1 MKTLLFNKNPII
13 SKLVRMSAQKMEYE
27 FEERLNYA
35 SDIDGYDVIIV
46 DDGISADLKVLQG
59 KCKKLIYI
67 SSGASANEESRQVLH
82 KPFLPTDLIALMR
95 IDETA
100 AVQSD
105 KDKGANAEKT
115 APTSENVS
123 ANADE
128 NASADEEDIDLDSL
142 SFDNKL
148 LEPESASEPALAEAQ
163 NESANAA
170 NDEAAPKSASDD
182 NAQDNN
188 IYLQD
193 ITGENAEN
201 AGDEKESVATT
212 AQNSASDEPSTD
224 ENAQSTEPEK
234 PKDELEITPVDF
246 KAGDFDF
253 NSIAPSGE
261 TALNSD
267 IADEILA
274 NIQSQEPANT
284 SEPADES
291 ALNAS
296 QNDESAASE
305 DAPLEFDAQDLADI
319 TQGLGVD
326 EQGAA
331 NPALNEDSQSESA
344 ANPQNDENNAT
355 DFPQQ
360 GTLSDDEL
368 AKASFLQ
375 PLNEPF
381 QSEPAS
387 ASDEPADENLAP
399 NLSETADESLTL
411 NSNEQA
417 DESLTL
423 NSNEQ
428 ADENLTL
435 NSSETKGE
443 NLADEDLSQIL
454 NDEQATDIQAKSTS
468 SEQDLSDES
477 LSQENVEFASEN
489 LSDDNAE
496 NAPETLES
504 TQNTENPQAEQD
516 TAQETP
522 SDELAMQE
530 NAEFASENLSDDENA
545 EILGENLD
553 ENAQTQSPAL
563 DETSAEIQ
571 AQIKDISALENE
583 ANAPLDEP
591 QSAKSVMNLDEGTQ
605 GAENALEMAQ
615 ETLESTQNT
624 ENPQAEQDT
633 AQETP
638 SDELATQE
646 NAEFAS
652 ENSLETTQKA
662 EFSSENAPDIM
673 QNAELI
679 NENAPE
685 TAQNAEFASQTA
697 EQENEPLS
705 QEPAF
710 SVEEKQEKMMS
721 FDDLPENAKFL
732 GQKNNDFIDPDD
744 IKPVLLDEMPMQQ
757 STQDIVKGQLAD
769 LNAMDE
775 ELNSPNAQNSPSS
788 EDDALTN
795 SLNADNEN
803 LLDNLNTEQN
813 ATLAPSE
820 QNESILASENLAQT
834 QVSLD
839 ESLAQTP
846 SEIKFD
852 ESFAPSDELTTQEN
866 AEFASETQT
875 AQSDENLAQMQS
887 DENFAQ
893 ANDENLAQT
902 PQINAPSNEN
912 ALNADLTDD
921 LQGLSEEELQR
932 ALGEIPAQ
940 ESTSQAQTKASQASQ
955 NASAQNGENSS
966 PSELMDEL
974 SRGISGAITSSIKD
988 DALKAALKG
997 MNMHIDI
1004 NIKFDEDKA

>member
-95 IDETA
+95 IDEATA
-100 AVQSD
+100 TQAD
-105 KDKGANAEKT
+105 KDKGTNAEKD
-115 APTSENVS
+115 ALKSENAS

-163 NESANAA
+163 SESANAA
-170 NDEAAPKSASDD
+170 NDEAAPESTSDD

-201 AGDEKESVATT
+201 AGDEKESTATT

-224 ENAQSTEPEK
+224 ENAQSAEPEK

-331 NPALNEDSQSESA
+331 NSALNEDSQSESA
-344 ANPQNDENNAT
+344 VNPQNDKNNAT

-399 NLSETADESLTL
+399 NSSEQIDENLTL
-411 NSNEQA
+411 NSNEQT
-417 DESLTL
+417 S
-423 NSNEQ
+423 
-428 ADENLTL
+428 ENLTL

-477 LSQENVEFASEN
+477 LPQENV
-489 LSDDNAE
+489 
-496 NAPETLES
+496 
-504 TQNTENPQAEQD
+504 
-516 TAQETP
+516 
-522 SDELAMQE
+522 
-530 NAEFASENLSDDENA
+530 EFASENLSDDENA

-591 QSAKSVMNLDEGTQ
+591 QSAKSVMNLDEGSQ

-615 ETLESTQNT
+615 ETLESTQNA

-638 SDELATQE
+638 SDEFATQE
-646 NAEFAS
+646 NAEFTS
-652 ENSLETTQKA
+652 ENLLETTQNA
-662 EFSSENAPDIM
+662 EFS
-673 QNAELI
+673 
-679 NENAPE
+679 NENSPD

-697 EQENEPLS
+697 EQENEPLP

-710 SVEEKQEKMMS
+710 SVEEKQEKTMS

-788 EDDALTN
+788 EDDTLTN
-795 SLNADNEN
+795 SLSADNEN
-803 LLDNLNTEQN
+803 LLENLNTEQN

-852 ESFAPSDELTTQEN
+852 ESFAPSDELTRQEN
-866 AEFASETQT
+866 AEFASENSLQT

-893 ANDENLAQT
+893 ANDENLAQA
-902 PQINAPSNEN
+902 PQINAPSSEN

-940 ESTSQAQTKASQASQ
+940 ESQAQTKASQTSQ
-955 NASAQNGENSS
+955 NTSAQNGENSS

>member
-95 IDETA
+95 IDEA
-100 AVQSD
+100 AAAQAD
-105 KDKGANAEKT
+105 KDKGANAEKD
-115 APTSENVS
+115 ALKSENVS

-148 LEPESASEPALAEAQ
+148 LEPESASEPALAETQ

-170 NDEAAPKSASDD
+170 NDEAAPESASDD

-201 AGDEKESVATT
+201 AGDKKESTATT

-224 ENAQSTEPEK
+224 ENAQNTEPEK

-284 SEPADES
+284 SEPAGES

-296 QNDESAASE
+296 QNDESVASE

-326 EQGAA
+326 EQGAE
-331 NPALNEDSQSESA
+331 NSALNEDSQSESA
-344 ANPQNDENNAT
+344 ANPQNDENNVM

-387 ASDEPADENLAP
+387 TSDEPADENLAP

-411 NSNEQA
+411 NSNEQT
-417 DESLTL
+417 S
-423 NSNEQ
+423 
-428 ADENLTL
+428 ENLTL

-454 NDEQATDIQAKSTS
+454 NDEQATDIQTKSTS
-468 SEQDLSDES
+468 SEQDLSDEP
-477 LSQENVEFASEN
+477 LPQE
-489 LSDDNAE
+489 NAE

-504 TQNTENPQAEQD
+504 TQNAENPQAEQD

-522 SDELAMQE
+522 SDELARQE
-530 NAEFASENLSDDENA
+530 NAEFA
-545 EILGENLD
+545 G
-553 ENAQTQSPAL
+553 
-563 DETSAEIQ
+563 
-571 AQIKDISALENE
+571 
-583 ANAPLDEP
+583 
-591 QSAKSVMNLDEGTQ
+591 
-605 GAENALEMAQ
+605 
-615 ETLESTQNT
+615 
-624 ENPQAEQDT
+624 
-633 AQETP
+633 
-638 SDELATQE
+638 
-646 NAEFAS
+646 

-662 EFSSENAPDIM
+662 KFSSENSPDIM
-673 QNAELI
+673 QNAELTD
-679 NENAPE
+679 ENSLE
-685 TAQNAEFASQTA
+685 MAQNAEFASQTA
-697 EQENEPLS
+697 EQENEPLP

-710 SVEEKQEKMMS
+710 SVEEKQEKTMS

-803 LLDNLNTEQN
+803 LLENLNTEQN

-852 ESFAPSDELTTQEN
+852 ESLAPSDEFTMQEN
-866 AEFASETQT
+866 AEFASENAPQT
-875 AQSDENLAQMQS
+875 AHSDENLAQNMAAQMQS

-893 ANDENLAQT
+893 ASDENLAQT

-940 ESTSQAQTKASQASQ
+940 ESTSQAQTNANKASQ
-955 NASAQNGENSS
+955 NASATNDENSS

>member
-95 IDETA
+95 IDEATA
-100 AVQSD
+100 AQAD
-105 KDKGANAEKT
+105 KDKGANAEKD
-115 APTSENVS
+115 ALKSENVS

-170 NDEAAPKSASDD
+170 NDEAAPESTSDD

-201 AGDEKESVATT
+201 ADDEKESATTT

-224 ENAQSTEPEK
+224 ENAQNTEPEK

-296 QNDESAASE
+296 QNDENSASE

-326 EQGAA
+326 EQGAV
-331 NPALNEDSQSESA
+331 NSALNEDSQSESV

-387 ASDEPADENLAP
+387 TSDEPADENLAP
-399 NLSETADESLTL
+399 NSSEQIDE
-411 NSNEQA
+411 N
-417 DESLTL
+417 LTL

-428 ADENLTL
+428 ADENLIL

-454 NDEQATDIQAKSTS
+454 NDEQATDFQAKSTS
-468 SEQDLSDES
+468 SKQDLSDES
-477 LSQENVEFASEN
+477 LPQENAEFTSEN
-489 LSDDNAE
+489 SLK
-496 NAPETLES
+496 T
-504 TQNTENPQAEQD
+504 TQ
-516 TAQETP
+516 
-522 SDELAMQE
+522 
-530 NAEFASENLSDDENA
+530 NAEFASENLSADENA

-553 ENAQTQSPAL
+553 ESVQMQSPAL

-591 QSAKSVMNLDEGTQ
+591 QSAESAMNLDEGAQ
-605 GAENALEMAQ
+605 GAENALEMAL
-615 ETLESTQNT
+615 ETLESTQNA

-633 AQETP
+633 AQEMP
-638 SDELATQE
+638 NDELAMQE

-662 EFSSENAPDIM
+662 EFSNENSPDIM
-673 QNAELI
+673 QNTELTDK
-679 NENAPE
+679 NSLEM
-685 TAQNAEFASQTA
+685 AQNAEFASQTA
-697 EQENEPLS
+697 EQENEPLP

-710 SVEEKQEKMMS
+710 SVEEKQEKTMS

-788 EDDALTN
+788 EDDTLTN
-795 SLNADNEN
+795 SQNADNEN
-803 LLDNLNTEQN
+803 LLENLNTEQN

-834 QVSLD
+834 
-839 ESLAQTP
+839 P

-852 ESFAPSDELTTQEN
+852 ESFAPSDDFAGQEN
-866 AEFASETQT
+866 AEFASENSPQT
-875 AQSDENLAQMQS
+875 AQSDENLVQMQS

-902 PQINAPSNEN
+902 PQINAPSSEN

-940 ESTSQAQTKASQASQ
+940 TSQAQTNTNKASQ
-955 NASAQNGENSS
+955 NASATNDENSS

>member
-1 MKTLLFNKNPII
+1 M
-13 SKLVRMSAQKMEYE
+13 
-27 FEERLNYA
+27 
-35 SDIDGYDVIIV
+35 
-46 DDGISADLKVLQG
+46 
-59 KCKKLIYI
+59 
-67 SSGASANEESRQVLH
+67 
-82 KPFLPTDLIALMR
+82 
-95 IDETA
+95 
-100 AVQSD
+100 
-105 KDKGANAEKT
+105 
-115 APTSENVS
+115 
-123 ANADE
+123 
-128 NASADEEDIDLDSL
+128 
-142 SFDNKL
+142 
-148 LEPESASEPALAEAQ
+148 
-163 NESANAA
+163 
-170 NDEAAPKSASDD
+170 
-182 NAQDNN
+182 
-188 IYLQD
+188 
-193 ITGENAEN
+193 
-201 AGDEKESVATT
+201 
-212 AQNSASDEPSTD
+212 
-224 ENAQSTEPEK
+224 
-234 PKDELEITPVDF
+234 
-246 KAGDFDF
+246 
-253 NSIAPSGE
+253 
-261 TALNSD
+261 
-267 IADEILA
+267 
-274 NIQSQEPANT
+274 
-284 SEPADES
+284 
-291 ALNAS
+291 
-296 QNDESAASE
+296 
-305 DAPLEFDAQDLADI
+305 
-319 TQGLGVD
+319 
-326 EQGAA
+326 
-331 NPALNEDSQSESA
+331 

-399 NLSETADESLTL
+399 NSSETADESLTL
-411 NSNEQA
+411 NSNEQT
-417 DESLTL
+417 S
-423 NSNEQ
+423 
-428 ADENLTL
+428 ENLTL

-477 LSQENVEFASEN
+477 L
-489 LSDDNAE
+489 
-496 NAPETLES
+496 P
-504 TQNTENPQAEQD
+504 
-516 TAQETP
+516 
-522 SDELAMQE
+522 QE
-530 NAEFASENLSDDENA
+530 NAEFVSENLSDDENA

-553 ENAQTQSPAL
+553 ESVQMQSPAL

-591 QSAKSVMNLDEGTQ
+591 QSAESVMNLDEGSQ

-615 ETLESTQNT
+615 ETLESTQNA
-624 ENPQAEQDT
+624 ENSQSEQDT

-638 SDELATQE
+638 SDELETQE
-646 NAEFAS
+646 NAEFTG

-662 EFSSENAPDIM
+662 EFASENSPDIM
-673 QNAELI
+673 
-679 NENAPE
+679 
-685 TAQNAEFASQTA
+685 QNAEFASQTA
-697 EQENEPLS
+697 EQENEPLP

-710 SVEEKQEKMMS
+710 SVEEKQEKTMS

-775 ELNSPNAQNSPSS
+775 EFNSPNAQNSLSS

-795 SLNADNEN
+795 SQNADNEN
-803 LLDNLNTEQN
+803 LLENLNTEQN

-852 ESFAPSDELTTQEN
+852 ESFAPSDELTRQEN

-932 ALGEIPAQ
+932 ALGETPAQ
-940 ESTSQAQTKASQASQ
+940 ESTSQAQTNANKASQ
-955 NASAQNGENSS
+955 NTSATNDENSS

>member
-35 SDIDGYDVIIV
+35 SDIDSYDVIIV

-95 IDETA
+95 IDEVA
-100 AVQSD
+100 AAQAD
-105 KDKGANAEKT
+105 KDKGANAEKN
-115 APTSENVS
+115 ALKSENIS

-148 LEPESASEPALAEAQ
+148 LEPESASEPALAETQ

-170 NDEAAPKSASDD
+170 NEAVPESTSDD

-201 AGDEKESVATT
+201 AGDEKESATT
-212 AQNSASDEPSTD
+212 TAKNSASDEPSTD
-224 ENAQSTEPEK
+224 ENAQSAEPEK

-274 NIQSQEPANT
+274 NIQSQEPADT
-284 SEPADES
+284 SEQASENLSANEPADES

-296 QNDESAASE
+296 QNDEGSASE
-305 DAPLEFDAQDLADI
+305 DTPLEFDAQDLADI

-331 NPALNEDSQSESA
+331 NSALNEDSQSESA
-344 ANPQNDENNAT
+344 ANPQNDENSAM

-387 ASDEPADENLAP
+387 TSDEPADENLAP
-399 NLSETADESLTL
+399 NSSETADESLTL
-411 NSNEQA
+411 NSNEQT
-417 DESLTL
+417 S
-423 NSNEQ
+423 
-428 ADENLTL
+428 ENLTL

-477 LSQENVEFASEN
+477 L
-489 LSDDNAE
+489 
-496 NAPETLES
+496 P
-504 TQNTENPQAEQD
+504 
-516 TAQETP
+516 
-522 SDELAMQE
+522 QE
-530 NAEFASENLSDDENA
+530 NAEFASENLSDENA

-583 ANAPLDEP
+583 TNAPLDEP
-591 QSAKSVMNLDEGTQ
+591 QSAKSVMNLDEGAQ

-615 ETLESTQNT
+615 ETLESTQNA

-638 SDELATQE
+638 SDELTTQE
-646 NAEFAS
+646 NAEFAD
-652 ENSLETTQKA
+652 ENSPQTT
-662 EFSSENAPDIM
+662 
-673 QNAELI
+673 QNAELT

-685 TAQNAEFASQTA
+685 IAQNAEFASQMA
-697 EQENEPLS
+697 EQENEPLP

-710 SVEEKQEKMMS
+710 SVEEKQEKTMS

-795 SLNADNEN
+795 SQNADNEN

-834 QVSLD
+834 
-839 ESLAQTP
+839 P

-852 ESFAPSDELTTQEN
+852 ESFAPSDELTMQEN
-866 AEFASETQT
+866 AEFASENSLQT
-875 AQSDENLAQMQS
+875 AQSNENLAQMQS
-887 DENFAQ
+887 DENLAQ

-902 PQINAPSNEN
+902 PQINAPSSE
-912 ALNADLTDD
+912 NADLTDD

-940 ESTSQAQTKASQASQ
+940 ESTSQTQTKASQTSQ

>member
-95 IDETA
+95 IDEA
-100 AVQSD
+100 AVAQAD
-105 KDKGANAEKT
+105 KDKGANAEKD
-115 APTSENVS
+115 ALKSENVS

-148 LEPESASEPALAEAQ
+148 LEPESAS
-163 NESANAA
+163 ANAA
-170 NDEAAPKSASDD
+170 NEAAPESASDD

-201 AGDEKESVATT
+201 ADDEKESTATT
-212 AQNSASDEPSTD
+212 AQNSASDEPSTN
-224 ENAQSTEPEK
+224 ENAQNAEPEK

-284 SEPADES
+284 SEPAGES

-296 QNDESAASE
+296 QNDEGSASE

-331 NPALNEDSQSESA
+331 NSALNEDSQSESA
-344 ANPQNDENNAT
+344 ANPQNDENNAM

-381 QSEPAS
+381 QSEQASENLS
-387 ASDEPADENLAP
+387 ASEPA
-399 NLSETADESLTL
+399 
-411 NSNEQA
+411 
-417 DESLTL
+417 
-423 NSNEQ
+423 
-428 ADENLTL
+428 
-435 NSSETKGE
+435 GE

-477 LSQENVEFASEN
+477 LPQENAEFTSEN

-504 TQNTENPQAEQD
+504 TQNAENSQAEQD

-522 SDELAMQE
+522 NDELATQE
-530 NAEFASENLSDDENA
+530 NAEFSSENLSDDENA

-583 ANAPLDEP
+583 ANVPLDEP
-591 QSAKSVMNLDEGTQ
+591 QSAESVMNLDEGAQ

-615 ETLESTQNT
+615 EMLESTQNA
-624 ENPQAEQDT
+624 ENSQAEQDT

-638 SDELATQE
+638 NDELATQE

-652 ENSLETTQKA
+652 
-662 EFSSENAPDIM
+662 
-673 QNAELI
+673 
-679 NENAPE
+679 ENAPE

-697 EQENEPLS
+697 EQENEPLP

-710 SVEEKQEKMMS
+710 SVEEKQEKTMS

-788 EDDALTN
+788 EDDALTK

-813 ATLAPSE
+813 ATLAPSA
-820 QNESILASENLAQT
+820 QNESILASEN
-834 QVSLD
+834 
-839 ESLAQTP
+839 LAQTP

-866 AEFASETQT
+866 AEFASENSLQT
-875 AQSDENLAQMQS
+875 AQS

-893 ANDENLAQT
+893 ANDENLVQT
-902 PQINAPSNEN
+902 LQINAPSSEN

-940 ESTSQAQTKASQASQ
+940 TSQAQTNANKASQ
-955 NASAQNGENSS
+955 NTSAQNGENSS

>member
-95 IDETA
+95 IDEA
-100 AVQSD
+100 AAAQAGN
-105 KDKGANAEKT
+105 DKGANAEKD
-115 APTSENVS
+115 ALKSENTS

-170 NDEAAPKSASDD
+170 NDEAAPESTSDD

-201 AGDEKESVATT
+201 ADDEKERTATT
-212 AQNSASDEPSTD
+212 AQNSASDESSTD
-224 ENAQSTEPEK
+224 ENAQNTEPEK

-296 QNDESAASE
+296 QNDESVASE

-387 ASDEPADENLAP
+387 TSDEPADENLAP
-399 NLSETADESLTL
+399 NLSEQADESLTLNSNETADESLTL
-411 NSNEQA
+411 NSNEQT
-417 DESLTL
+417 S
-423 NSNEQ
+423 
-428 ADENLTL
+428 ENLTL

-477 LSQENVEFASEN
+477 LPQEK
-489 LSDDNAE
+489 
-496 NAPETLES
+496 
-504 TQNTENPQAEQD
+504 
-516 TAQETP
+516 
-522 SDELAMQE
+522 
-530 NAEFASENLSDDENA
+530 AEFTSENLSDDENA

-553 ENAQTQSPAL
+553 ESVQMQSPAL

-591 QSAKSVMNLDEGTQ
+591 QSAESAMNLDEGAQ
-605 GAENALEMAQ
+605 SAENALEMAQ
-615 ETLESTQNT
+615 ETLESTQNA

-662 EFSSENAPDIM
+662 EFSSENTPETT
-673 QNAELI
+673 QNAELTD
-679 NENAPE
+679 ENAPE

-697 EQENEPLS
+697 EQENEPLP

-710 SVEEKQEKMMS
+710 SVEEKQEKTMS

-732 GQKNNDFIDPDD
+732 GQKNNDFIDLDD

-788 EDDALTN
+788 EDDTLTN
-795 SLNADNEN
+795 SLSADNEN

-820 QNESILASENLAQT
+820 QNESILASENLVQT

-852 ESFAPSDELTTQEN
+852 ESFAPSDDFAGQEN
-866 AEFASETQT
+866 AEFASENSLQT
-875 AQSDENLAQMQS
+875 AQS

-940 ESTSQAQTKASQASQ
+940 ESTSQAQTNANKASQ

>member
-95 IDETA
+95 IDEA
-100 AVQSD
+100 AAAQAD
-105 KDKGANAEKT
+105 KDKGANAEKD
-115 APTSENVS
+115 ALKSENVS

-148 LEPESASEPALAEAQ
+148 LEPESASKPALAETQ

-170 NDEAAPKSASDD
+170 NEATPESTSDD

-201 AGDEKESVATT
+201 ADDEKESVTTT

-224 ENAQSTEPEK
+224 ENAQSAEPEK

-296 QNDESAASE
+296 QNDEGSASE

-326 EQGAA
+326 EQGAT

-344 ANPQNDENNAT
+344 ANPQNNENNAT

-381 QSEPAS
+381 QSEQAS
-387 ASDEPADENLAP
+387 ASEPAGENLAP
-399 NLSETADESLTL
+399 NSSETADENVTL
-411 NSNEQA
+411 NS
-417 DESLTL
+417 S
-423 NSNEQ
+423 EQ
-428 ADENLTL
+428 ADENLIL

-454 NDEQATDIQAKSTS
+454 NDEQATDFQAKNTS

-477 LSQENVEFASEN
+477 LPQENAKFASEN
-489 LSDDNAE
+489 SL
-496 NAPETLES
+496 ET
-504 TQNTENPQAEQD
+504 TQ
-516 TAQETP
+516 
-522 SDELAMQE
+522 
-530 NAEFASENLSDDENA
+530 NAEFASENLSDENA

-591 QSAKSVMNLDEGTQ
+591 QSAKSVMNLDEGAQ
-605 GAENALEMAQ
+605 GADNALEMAQ
-615 ETLESTQNT
+615 ETLESTQNA
-624 ENPQAEQDT
+624 ENPQAGQDT

-638 SDELATQE
+638 NDELATQE
-646 NAEFAS
+646 NAEFAG

-662 EFSSENAPDIM
+662 EFSSENSPDIM

-697 EQENEPLS
+697 EQENEPLP

-710 SVEEKQEKMMS
+710 SVEEKQEKTMS

-795 SLNADNEN
+795 SQNADNEN

-839 ESLAQTP
+839 ENLAQIP
-846 SEIKFD
+846 SEIKLD
-852 ESFAPSDELTTQEN
+852 EGFAPSDELARQEN
-866 AEFASETQT
+866 AEFASENSLQT
-875 AQSDENLAQMQS
+875 AQSDEN
-887 DENFAQ
+887 FAQ
-893 ANDENLAQT
+893 TPSETNFDENLAQT
-902 PQINAPSNEN
+902 PQSNAPSSEN

-940 ESTSQAQTKASQASQ
+940 TSQ
-955 NASAQNGENSS
+955 NASATNDENSN

>member
-35 SDIDGYDVIIV
+35 SDIDSYDVIIV

-95 IDETA
+95 IDEVA
-100 AVQSD
+100 AAQSD
-105 KDKGANAEKT
+105 KDKGTNAEKT

-128 NASADEEDIDLDSL
+128 NASADEEDINLDSL

-170 NDEAAPKSASDD
+170 NDEAVPESASDD

-201 AGDEKESVATT
+201 AGDEKESAATT

-224 ENAQSTEPEK
+224 ENAQNTEPEK

-253 NSIAPSGE
+253 DSIAPSGE

-284 SEPADES
+284 SEPASENLSANEPASES

-296 QNDESAASE
+296 QNDESSASE

-326 EQGAA
+326 EQGAE
-331 NPALNEDSQSESA
+331 NSALNEDSQSESA
-344 ANPQNDENNAT
+344 LNPQNDENNAT

-381 QSEPAS
+381 QSEQAS
-387 ASDEPADENLAP
+387 TSDEPADENLAP
-399 NLSETADESLTL
+399 NSNETADESLTL
-411 NSNEQA
+411 NSNEQT
-417 DESLTL
+417 S
-423 NSNEQ
+423 
-428 ADENLTL
+428 ENLTL

-477 LSQENVEFASEN
+477 LPQE
-489 LSDDNAE
+489 NAE
-496 NAPETLES
+496 NAPEM
-504 TQNTENPQAEQD
+504 
-516 TAQETP
+516 AQETP
-522 SDELAMQE
+522 NDELATQENAEFSSENSPDIMQ
-530 NAEFASENLSDDENA
+530 NAEFASENLSDENA

-591 QSAKSVMNLDEGTQ
+591 QSAKSVMNLDEGAQ

-615 ETLESTQNT
+615 ETLESTQNA
-624 ENPQAEQDT
+624 ENSQTEQDT

-638 SDELATQE
+638 NDELTTQE

-652 ENSLETTQKA
+652 ENLLETTQKA
-662 EFSSENAPDIM
+662 EFASENSPDIM
-673 QNAELI
+673 QNTELTD
-679 NENAPE
+679 ENSPE
-685 TAQNAEFASQTA
+685 IAQNAEFASQTA
-697 EQENEPLS
+697 EQENEPLP

-710 SVEEKQEKMMS
+710 SVEEKQEKTMS
-721 FDDLPENAKFL
+721 FEDLPENAKFL
-732 GQKNNDFIDPDD
+732 GQKNNDFVDPDD

-788 EDDALTN
+788 EDDTLTN
-795 SLNADNEN
+795 SLSADNEN

-839 ESLAQTP
+839 ESLAQNS

-852 ESFAPSDELTTQEN
+852 ESFAPSDDFAGQEN
-866 AEFASETQT
+866 AEFASENSLQT
-875 AQSDENLAQMQS
+875 AQSDENLAQNMVAQMQS

-902 PQINAPSNEN
+902 PQINAPSSEN

-940 ESTSQAQTKASQASQ
+940 TSQAQINANKASQ
-955 NASAQNGENSS
+955 NTSAQNGENSS

>member
-35 SDIDGYDVIIV
+35 SDIDSYDVIIV

-95 IDETA
+95 IDEA
-100 AVQSD
+100 AAAQAD
-105 KDKGANAEKT
+105 KDKGANAEKDT
-115 APTSENVS
+115 LKSENVS

-170 NDEAAPKSASDD
+170 NDEAAPESTSDD

-201 AGDEKESVATT
+201 AGDEKESAATT

-224 ENAQSTEPEK
+224 ENAQNTEPEK
-234 PKDELEITPVDF
+234 PKDDLEITPVDF

-326 EQGAA
+326 EQGAT
-331 NPALNEDSQSESA
+331 NPALNEDSQSESV

-381 QSEPAS
+381 QSEPANT
-387 ASDEPADENLAP
+387 SDELADENLTL
-399 NLSETADESLTL
+399 NSNETADENLTL
-411 NSNEQA
+411 NSNEQT
-417 DESLTL
+417 S
-423 NSNEQ
+423 
-428 ADENLTL
+428 ENLTL

-477 LSQENVEFASEN
+477 LPQENAEFASEN

-504 TQNTENPQAEQD
+504 TQNAENPQAEQD
-516 TAQETP
+516 TAQEMP
-522 SDELAMQE
+522 NDELAMQE

-545 EILGENLD
+545 EILDENLD

-591 QSAKSVMNLDEGTQ
+591 QSAESVMSLDEGAQ
-605 GAENALEMAQ
+605 GAENAL
-615 ETLESTQNT
+615 
-624 ENPQAEQDT
+624 
-633 AQETP
+633 
-638 SDELATQE
+638 
-646 NAEFAS
+646 
-652 ENSLETTQKA
+652 
-662 EFSSENAPDIM
+662 
-673 QNAELI
+673 
-679 NENAPE
+679 E

-697 EQENEPLS
+697 EQENEPLP

-710 SVEEKQEKMMS
+710 SVEEKQEKTMS

-775 ELNSPNAQNSPSS
+775 ALNSPNAQNSPSS
-788 EDDALTN
+788 EDDTLTN
-795 SLNADNEN
+795 SLSADNEN
-803 LLDNLNTEQN
+803 LLENLNTEQN

-852 ESFAPSDELTTQEN
+852 ESFAPSDELTRQEN
-866 AEFASETQT
+866 AEFASENSLQT

-893 ANDENLAQT
+893 ANDENLAQA
-902 PQINAPSNEN
+902 PQINAPSSEN

-940 ESTSQAQTKASQASQ
+940 TSQAQTKASQTSQ
-955 NASAQNGENSS
+955 NTSAQNGENSS

>member
-35 SDIDGYDVIIV
+35 SDIDSYDVIIV
-46 DDGISADLKVLQG
+46 DDGVSADLKVLQG
-59 KCKKLIYI
+59 KCKKLICI

-95 IDETA
+95 IDEA
-100 AVQSD
+100 AAAQAD
-105 KDKGANAEKT
+105 NDKGANAEKD
-115 APTSENVS
+115 ALKSENVS

-170 NDEAAPKSASDD
+170 NEAVLESASDD

-201 AGDEKESVATT
+201 AGDEKESAATT
-212 AQNSASDEPSTD
+212 AKNSASDEPSTD
-224 ENAQSTEPEK
+224 ENAQNTEPEK

-296 QNDESAASE
+296 QNNESVASE

-326 EQGAA
+326 EQGAE
-331 NPALNEDSQSESA
+331 NSALNEDSQRESV

-381 QSEPAS
+381 QSEQAS
-387 ASDEPADENLAP
+387 TSDEPADENLAP
-399 NLSETADESLTL
+399 NLSE
-411 NSNEQA
+411 
-417 DESLTL
+417 
-423 NSNEQ
+423 Q
-428 ADENLTL
+428 ADENSAL

-477 LSQENVEFASEN
+477 L
-489 LSDDNAE
+489 
-496 NAPETLES
+496 P
-504 TQNTENPQAEQD
+504 
-516 TAQETP
+516 
-522 SDELAMQE
+522 QE
-530 NAEFASENLSDDENA
+530 NAEFASENLSDENA

-591 QSAKSVMNLDEGTQ
+591 QSAESVMNLDEGAQ

-615 ETLESTQNT
+615 EMLESTQNA
-624 ENPQAEQDT
+624 ENSQAGQDT

-638 SDELATQE
+638 SDEFATQE
-646 NAEFAS
+646 NAEFTS
-652 ENSLETTQKA
+652 ENSLETIQKA
-662 EFSSENAPDIM
+662 EFSSENSPETA
-673 QNAELI
+673 QNAELT
-679 NENAPE
+679 NENSLE

-697 EQENEPLS
+697 EQENEPLL

-710 SVEEKQEKMMS
+710 SVEEKQEKTMS

-788 EDDALTN
+788 EDDTLTN
-795 SLNADNEN
+795 SQNADNEN
-803 LLDNLNTEQN
+803 LLENLNTEQN

-834 QVSLD
+834 
-839 ESLAQTP
+839 P

-852 ESFAPSDELTTQEN
+852 ESFAPSDELTMQEN
-866 AEFASETQT
+866 AEFASENSLQT
-875 AQSDENLAQMQS
+875 AQSNENLAQMQS
-887 DENFAQ
+887 DENLAQ

-940 ESTSQAQTKASQASQ
+940 ESTSQTQTKANQASQ
-955 NASAQNGENSS
+955 NASVQNGENSS

>member
-95 IDETA
+95 IDEA
-100 AVQSD
+100 AAAQAD
-105 KDKGANAEKT
+105 KDKGANAEKD
-115 APTSENVS
+115 ALKSENVS

-170 NDEAAPKSASDD
+170 NDETAPESTSDD

-201 AGDEKESVATT
+201 ADDEKESAATT

-224 ENAQSTEPEK
+224 ENAQNTEPEK

-296 QNDESAASE
+296 QNDESSASE

-326 EQGAA
+326 EQGAT

-344 ANPQNDENNAT
+344 ANPQNNENNAT

-387 ASDEPADENLAP
+387 TSDEPADENLAP
-399 NLSETADESLTL
+399 NLSEQADENLTL
-411 NSNEQA
+411 NSNEQT
-417 DESLTL
+417 S
-423 NSNEQ
+423 
-428 ADENLTL
+428 ENLTL

-468 SEQDLSDES
+468 SEQDLSGES
-477 LSQENVEFASEN
+477 L
-489 LSDDNAE
+489 
-496 NAPETLES
+496 P
-504 TQNTENPQAEQD
+504 
-516 TAQETP
+516 
-522 SDELAMQE
+522 QE

-571 AQIKDISALENE
+571 AQIKDISALESETN
-583 ANAPLDEP
+583 EP
-591 QSAKSVMNLDEGTQ
+591 QSAKSVMNLDEGAQ

-615 ETLESTQNT
+615 ETLESTQNA

-638 SDELATQE
+638 NDELATQE
-646 NAEFAS
+646 NAEFTG
-652 ENSLETTQKA
+652 ENLLETTQKA
-662 EFSSENAPDIM
+662 EFSSENS
-673 QNAELI
+673 
-679 NENAPE
+679 PE
-685 TAQNAEFASQTA
+685 TAQNAEFASQMA
-697 EQENEPLS
+697 EQENEPLP

-710 SVEEKQEKMMS
+710 SVEEKQEKAMS

-775 ELNSPNAQNSPSS
+775 ALNSPNAQNSPSS
-788 EDDALTN
+788 EDDTLTN
-795 SLNADNEN
+795 SQNADNEN

-866 AEFASETQT
+866 AEFASENSLQT
-875 AQSDENLAQMQS
+875 AQSDENLAQNMAVQMQS
-887 DENFAQ
+887 DENFTQ

-902 PQINAPSNEN
+902 PQINAPSSEN

-940 ESTSQAQTKASQASQ
+940 TSQ
-955 NASAQNGENSS
+955 NASATNDENSN

>member
-95 IDETA
+95 IDEA
-100 AVQSD
+100 AAAQAD
-105 KDKGANAEKT
+105 KDKGANAEKD
-115 APTSENVS
+115 ALKSENVS

-148 LEPESASEPALAEAQ
+148 LEPESASEPALAETQ

-170 NDEAAPKSASDD
+170 NDEAAPESASDD

-201 AGDEKESVATT
+201 AGDEKESATT
-212 AQNSASDEPSTD
+212 TAKNSASDEPSTD
-224 ENAQSTEPEK
+224 ENAQNTEPEK

-291 ALNAS
+291 TLNAS
-296 QNDESAASE
+296 QNDESSASE

-319 TQGLGVD
+319 TQGLSVD
-326 EQGAA
+326 EQGAE
-331 NPALNEDSQSESA
+331 NSALNEDSQSESA
-344 ANPQNDENNAT
+344 LNSQNDENNAT

-387 ASDEPADENLAP
+387 TSDEPADENLAL
-399 NLSETADESLTL
+399 NSNETADESLTL
-411 NSNEQA
+411 NSNEQT
-417 DESLTL
+417 S
-423 NSNEQ
+423 
-428 ADENLTL
+428 ENLTL

-468 SEQDLSDES
+468 SEQDLSGES
-477 LSQENVEFASEN
+477 L
-489 LSDDNAE
+489 
-496 NAPETLES
+496 P
-504 TQNTENPQAEQD
+504 
-516 TAQETP
+516 
-522 SDELAMQE
+522 QE

-571 AQIKDISALENE
+571 AQIKDISALESETN
-583 ANAPLDEP
+583 EP
-591 QSAKSVMNLDEGTQ
+591 QSAKSVMNLDEGAQ

-615 ETLESTQNT
+615 ETLESTQNA

-638 SDELATQE
+638 NDELATQE
-646 NAEFAS
+646 NAEFTG
-652 ENSLETTQKA
+652 ENLLETTQKA
-662 EFSSENAPDIM
+662 EFSSENS
-673 QNAELI
+673 
-679 NENAPE
+679 PE
-685 TAQNAEFASQTA
+685 TAQNAEFASQMA
-697 EQENEPLS
+697 EQENEPLP

-710 SVEEKQEKMMS
+710 SVEEKQEKTMS

-775 ELNSPNAQNSPSS
+775 ALNSPNAQNSPSS
-788 EDDALTN
+788 EDDTLTN
-795 SLNADNEN
+795 SQNADNEN

-866 AEFASETQT
+866 AEFASENSLQT
-875 AQSDENLAQMQS
+875 AQSDENLAQNMAVQMQS
-887 DENFAQ
+887 DENFTQ

-902 PQINAPSNEN
+902 PQINAPSSEN

-940 ESTSQAQTKASQASQ
+940 TSQ
-955 NASAQNGENSS
+955 NASATNDENSN

>member
-35 SDIDGYDVIIV
+35 SDIDSYDVIIV

-95 IDETA
+95 IDEA
-100 AVQSD
+100 AAAQAD
-105 KDKGANAEKT
+105 KDKGANAEKD
-115 APTSENVS
+115 ALKSENASV
-123 ANADE
+123 NADE

-148 LEPESASEPALAEAQ
+148 LEPESASEPALAETQ

-170 NDEAAPKSASDD
+170 NDEAVLESTSDD

-201 AGDEKESVATT
+201 ADDEKESTATT

-224 ENAQSTEPEK
+224 ENAQNTEPEK

-331 NPALNEDSQSESA
+331 NSALNEDSQSESA
-344 ANPQNDENNAT
+344 VNPQNDENNAT

-399 NLSETADESLTL
+399 NSSEQIDENLTL
-411 NSNEQA
+411 NSNEQT
-417 DESLTL
+417 S
-423 NSNEQ
+423 
-428 ADENLTL
+428 ENLTL

-468 SEQDLSDES
+468 SEQDLSD
-477 LSQENVEFASEN
+477 
-489 LSDDNAE
+489 DNAE

-504 TQNTENPQAEQD
+504 TQNAENLQAEQD

-522 SDELAMQE
+522 NDELATQE
-530 NAEFASENLSDDENA
+530 NAEFASENLSDAENA

-553 ENAQTQSPAL
+553 ESVQMQSPAL

-591 QSAKSVMNLDEGTQ
+591 QSAKSAMNLDEGAQ
-605 GAENALEMAQ
+605 GAENAL
-615 ETLESTQNT
+615 
-624 ENPQAEQDT
+624 
-633 AQETP
+633 
-638 SDELATQE
+638 
-646 NAEFAS
+646 
-652 ENSLETTQKA
+652 
-662 EFSSENAPDIM
+662 
-673 QNAELI
+673 
-679 NENAPE
+679 E
-685 TAQNAEFASQTA
+685 TAQNAEFASETA
-697 EQENEPLS
+697 EQENEPLP

-710 SVEEKQEKMMS
+710 SVEEKQEKTMS

-788 EDDALTN
+788 EDDTLTN
-795 SLNADNEN
+795 SLSADNEN
-803 LLDNLNTEQN
+803 LLENLNTEQN
-813 ATLAPSE
+813 ATLTPSE

-852 ESFAPSDELTTQEN
+852 ESFTPSDELTRQEN
-866 AEFASETQT
+866 AEFASENSLQT
-875 AQSDENLAQMQS
+875 AQSDENFAQNMAAQMQS

-893 ANDENLAQT
+893 ANAENLAQA
-902 PQINAPSNEN
+902 PQINAPSSEN

-940 ESTSQAQTKASQASQ
+940 ESTSQTQKSASQASQ
-955 NASAQNGENSS
+955 NTSAQNGENSS

>member
-35 SDIDGYDVIIV
+35 SDIDSYDVIIV

-95 IDETA
+95 IDEA
-100 AVQSD
+100 AAAQAD
-105 KDKGANAEKT
+105 KDKGTNAEKD
-115 APTSENVS
+115 ALKSENAS

-148 LEPESASEPALAEAQ
+148 LEPESASEPALAETQ

-170 NDEAAPKSASDD
+170 NDEAAPESTSDD
-182 NAQDNN
+182 NAQENN

-201 AGDEKESVATT
+201 ADDEKESAATT

-224 ENAQSTEPEK
+224 ENAQNTEPEK

-326 EQGAA
+326 EQGTA
-331 NPALNEDSQSESA
+331 NSALNEDSQSESA

-387 ASDEPADENLAP
+387 TSDEPADENLAP
-399 NLSETADESLTL
+399 NSSETADESLTL
-411 NSNEQA
+411 NSNEQT
-417 DESLTL
+417 S
-423 NSNEQ
+423 
-428 ADENLTL
+428 ENLTL

-443 NLADEDLSQIL
+443 NLADEDLSRIL
-454 NDEQATDIQAKSTS
+454 NDEQATDFQAKNTS

-477 LSQENVEFASEN
+477 LPQENAEFAGENSLEATQNAEFVSEN
-489 LSDDNAE
+489 S
-496 NAPETLES
+496 LEA
-504 TQNTENPQAEQD
+504 TQ
-516 TAQETP
+516 
-522 SDELAMQE
+522 
-530 NAEFASENLSDDENA
+530 NAEFASENLSAENA
-545 EILGENLD
+545 EILGEILD

-591 QSAKSVMNLDEGTQ
+591 QSAESAMNLDEGAQ

-615 ETLESTQNT
+615 ETLESAQNA

-638 SDELATQE
+638 NDELATQE
-646 NAEFAS
+646 NAEFAG

-662 EFSSENAPDIM
+662 EFSSENSPDIM

-697 EQENEPLS
+697 EQENEPLP

-710 SVEEKQEKMMS
+710 SVEEKQEKTMS

-795 SLNADNEN
+795 SQNADNEN

-839 ESLAQTP
+839 ENLAQIP
-846 SEIKFD
+846 SEIKLD
-852 ESFAPSDELTTQEN
+852 EGFAPSDELARQEN
-866 AEFASETQT
+866 AEFASENSLQT
-875 AQSDENLAQMQS
+875 AQTQSDENLAQVPQS
-887 DENFAQ
+887 
-893 ANDENLAQT
+893 
-902 PQINAPSNEN
+902 NAPSSEN

-940 ESTSQAQTKASQASQ
+940 ESTSQAQTKVNQASQ

>member
-35 SDIDGYDVIIV
+35 SDIDSYDVIIV

-95 IDETA
+95 IDEATA
-100 AVQSD
+100 AQAD
-105 KDKGANAEKT
+105 KDKGANAEKD
-115 APTSENVS
+115 ALKSENAS

-148 LEPESASEPALAEAQ
+148 LEPESASEPALAETQ

-170 NDEAAPKSASDD
+170 NDEAAPESTSDD
-182 NAQDNN
+182 NAQENN

-201 AGDEKESVATT
+201 ADDEKESAATT

-224 ENAQSTEPEK
+224 KNAQNAEPEK

-296 QNDESAASE
+296 QNDESSASE

-326 EQGAA
+326 EQGTA
-331 NPALNEDSQSESA
+331 NSALNEDSQSESA

-387 ASDEPADENLAP
+387 TSDEPADENLAP
-399 NLSETADESLTL
+399 N
-411 NSNEQA
+411 SNETA

-468 SEQDLSDES
+468 SEQDLSGES
-477 LSQENVEFASEN
+477 LPQENAEFASEN
-489 LSDDNAE
+489 SPETTQNAEFVSENLSDENAE
-496 NAPETLES
+496 NAPEM
-504 TQNTENPQAEQD
+504 
-516 TAQETP
+516 AQEMP
-522 SDELAMQE
+522 NDELATQE

-553 ENAQTQSPAL
+553 ESVQMQSPAL

-591 QSAKSVMNLDEGTQ
+591 QSAESAMNLDEGAQ

-615 ETLESTQNT
+615 ETLESTQNA
-624 ENPQAEQDT
+624 ENSQAEQ
-633 AQETP
+633 ETP
-638 SDELATQE
+638 NDELATQE
-646 NAEFAS
+646 NAEFTG

-662 EFSSENAPDIM
+662 EFSNENSPDIM
-673 QNAELI
+673 QNAELTD
-679 NENAPE
+679 ENSLE
-685 TAQNAEFASQTA
+685 MAQNTEFTSQTA
-697 EQENEPLS
+697 EQENEPLP

-710 SVEEKQEKMMS
+710 SVEEKQEKTMS

-775 ELNSPNAQNSPSS
+775 EFNSPNAQNSPSS
-788 EDDALTN
+788 EDDTLTN
-795 SLNADNEN
+795 SLSADNEN
-803 LLDNLNTEQN
+803 LLENLNTEQN

-852 ESFAPSDELTTQEN
+852 ESFAPSDDFAGQEN

-887 DENFAQ
+887 DENFVQ
-893 ANDENLAQT
+893 ANAENLTQT

-940 ESTSQAQTKASQASQ
+940 TSQAQTNANKASQ

>member
-35 SDIDGYDVIIV
+35 SDIDSYDVIIV

-95 IDETA
+95 IDEA
-100 AVQSD
+100 AAAQAD
-105 KDKGANAEKT
+105 KDKGANAEKY
-115 APTSENVS
+115 ALKSENVS

-148 LEPESASEPALAEAQ
+148 LEPESASEPALTEAQ

-170 NDEAAPKSASDD
+170 NDEAAPESTSDD

-201 AGDEKESVATT
+201 ADDEKESVATT

-224 ENAQSTEPEK
+224 ENAQNTEPEK

-326 EQGAA
+326 EQGAT
-331 NPALNEDSQSESA
+331 NPALNEDSQSESV

-381 QSEPAS
+381 QSEQASENLS
-387 ASDEPADENLAP
+387 ASEPADENLVP
-399 NLSETADESLTL
+399 NSSEQIDENLTL
-411 NSNEQA
+411 NSNEQT
-417 DESLTL
+417 S
-423 NSNEQ
+423 
-428 ADENLTL
+428 ENLTL

-454 NDEQATDIQAKSTS
+454 NDEQATDFQAKSTS

-477 LSQENVEFASEN
+477 LPQENAELTSEN
-489 LSDDNAE
+489 LSDENAE
-496 NAPETLES
+496 NAPEI
-504 TQNTENPQAEQD
+504 
-516 TAQETP
+516 AQETP
-522 SDELAMQE
+522 SDELATQE

-545 EILGENLD
+545 EILGEILD

-591 QSAKSVMNLDEGTQ
+591 QGAESVMNLDEGAQ

-615 ETLESTQNT
+615 EMLESTQNA

-638 SDELATQE
+638 NDELATQE
-646 NAEFAS
+646 NAEFTG
-652 ENSLETTQKA
+652 ENLLETTQNT
-662 EFSSENAPDIM
+662 EFSNENSPDIM
-673 QNAELI
+673 QNAELTD
-679 NENAPE
+679 ENAPQ

-697 EQENEPLS
+697 EQENEPLP

-710 SVEEKQEKMMS
+710 SVEEKQEKTMN

-775 ELNSPNAQNSPSS
+775 ELNSLNAQNSPSS

-803 LLDNLNTEQN
+803 LLENLNTEQN

-839 ESLAQTP
+839 ENLTQTP

-852 ESFAPSDELTTQEN
+852 ESFAPSDELTTQKN

-875 AQSDENLAQMQS
+875 AQSDENLAQNMAAQMQS

-902 PQINAPSNEN
+902 PQINAPSSEN

-940 ESTSQAQTKASQASQ
+940 TSQAQINANKASQ
-955 NASAQNGENSS
+955 NASAQNAENSS

>member
-35 SDIDGYDVIIV
+35 SDIDSYDVIIV

-95 IDETA
+95 IDEA
-100 AVQSD
+100 AAAQAD
-105 KDKGANAEKT
+105 KDKGANAEKD
-115 APTSENVS
+115 ALKSENVS

-148 LEPESASEPALAEAQ
+148 LEPESASEPALAETQ
-163 NESANAA
+163 NESTNAA
-170 NDEAAPKSASDD
+170 NDEAAPESTSDD

-201 AGDEKESVATT
+201 AGDEKESTATT
-212 AQNSASDEPSTD
+212 AKNSASDEPSTD
-224 ENAQSTEPEK
+224 ENAQNTEPEK

-284 SEPADES
+284 SESADES

-296 QNDESAASE
+296 QNDESSASE

-326 EQGAA
+326 EQGAT
-331 NPALNEDSQSESA
+331 NPALNEDSQSESV

-381 QSEPAS
+381 QSEQASENLS
-387 ASDEPADENLAP
+387 ASEPADENLVP
-399 NLSETADESLTL
+399 NSSEQIDENLTL
-411 NSNEQA
+411 NSNEQT
-417 DESLTL
+417 S
-423 NSNEQ
+423 
-428 ADENLTL
+428 ENLTL

-454 NDEQATDIQAKSTS
+454 NDEQATDFQAKNTS

-477 LSQENVEFASEN
+477 L
-489 LSDDNAE
+489 
-496 NAPETLES
+496 P
-504 TQNTENPQAEQD
+504 
-516 TAQETP
+516 
-522 SDELAMQE
+522 QE
-530 NAEFASENLSDDENA
+530 NAEFAGENLSDDENA

-583 ANAPLDEP
+583 ASAPLDEP
-591 QSAKSVMNLDEGTQ
+591 QSAESAMNLDEGAQ

-615 ETLESTQNT
+615 ETLESTQNA
-624 ENPQAEQDT
+624 ENPQAEQ
-633 AQETP
+633 EMP
-638 SDELATQE
+638 NDELATQE
-646 NAEFAS
+646 NAEFTG
-652 ENSLETTQKA
+652 ENLLKTTQKA

-673 QNAELI
+673 QNTELTD
-679 NENAPE
+679 ENSPE

-697 EQENEPLS
+697 EQENEPLP

-710 SVEEKQEKMMS
+710 SVEEKQEKTMS

-775 ELNSPNAQNSPSS
+775 ELNSLNAQNSPSS
-788 EDDALTN
+788 EDDTLTN
-795 SLNADNEN
+795 SQNADNEN

-866 AEFASETQT
+866 AEFASENSLQT
-875 AQSDENLAQMQS
+875 AQSDENLAQNMATQMQS
-887 DENFAQ
+887 DENFTQ

-902 PQINAPSNEN
+902 PQINAPSSEN

-940 ESTSQAQTKASQASQ
+940 ESTSQTQTNANKASQ

>member
-35 SDIDGYDVIIV
+35 SDIDSYDVIIV

-95 IDETA
+95 IDEATA
-100 AVQSD
+100 AQAD
-105 KDKGANAEKT
+105 KDKGANAEKD
-115 APTSENVS
+115 ALKSENVS
-123 ANADE
+123 TNADE

-148 LEPESASEPALAEAQ
+148 LEPESASEPALAETQ

-170 NDEAAPKSASDD
+170 NDEATPESTSDD

-201 AGDEKESVATT
+201 AGDEKESAATT
-212 AQNSASDEPSTD
+212 AKNSASDEPSTD
-224 ENAQSTEPEK
+224 ENAQNTEPEK

-284 SEPADES
+284 SEPEDES

-296 QNDESAASE
+296 QNDEGSASE

-326 EQGAA
+326 EQGAE
-331 NPALNEDSQSESA
+331 NSALNEDSQSESA
-344 ANPQNDENNAT
+344 ANPQNNENNAT

-387 ASDEPADENLAP
+387 TSDEPADENLAP
-399 NLSETADESLTL
+399 NSSETADE
-411 NSNEQA
+411 N
-417 DESLTL
+417 LTL

-477 LSQENVEFASEN
+477 LPQENAEFTSENSLEAAQNAEFASEN

-504 TQNTENPQAEQD
+504 TQNAENPQEEQE

-553 ENAQTQSPAL
+553 ENVQMQSPAL

-591 QSAKSVMNLDEGTQ
+591 QSAKSVMNLDEGVQ
-605 GAENALEMAQ
+605 GAENVLEMAQ
-615 ETLESTQNT
+615 ETLESTQNA
-624 ENPQAEQDT
+624 ENPQAEQ
-633 AQETP
+633 EMP
-638 SDELATQE
+638 NDELATQE
-646 NAEFAS
+646 NAEFSS

-662 EFSSENAPDIM
+662 EFASE
-673 QNAELI
+673 
-679 NENAPE
+679 
-685 TAQNAEFASQTA
+685 TA
-697 EQENEPLS
+697 EQENEPLP

-710 SVEEKQEKMMS
+710 SVEEKQEKTMS

-788 EDDALTN
+788 EDDTLTN
-795 SLNADNEN
+795 SQNADNEN
-803 LLDNLNTEQN
+803 LLENLNTEQN

-846 SEIKFD
+846 
-852 ESFAPSDELTTQEN
+852 
-866 AEFASETQT
+866 
-875 AQSDENLAQMQS
+875 
-887 DENFAQ
+887 
-893 ANDENLAQT
+893 
-902 PQINAPSNEN
+902 QINAPSSEN
-912 ALNADLTDD
+912 ALNADFTDD

-940 ESTSQAQTKASQASQ
+940 ESISQTQTNANKASQ

>member
-95 IDETA
+95 IDEVA
-100 AVQSD
+100 AAQAD
-105 KDKGANAEKT
+105 KDKGANAEKD
-115 APTSENVS
+115 ALKSENVS

-148 LEPESASEPALAEAQ
+148 LEPESASEPALAETQ
-163 NESANAA
+163 SESANAA
-170 NDEAAPKSASDD
+170 NDEAAPESTSDD

-201 AGDEKESVATT
+201 AGDEKESAATT
-212 AQNSASDEPSTD
+212 AQNSASNEPSTD
-224 ENAQSTEPEK
+224 ENAQSAEPEK

-296 QNDESAASE
+296 QNDESSASE

-331 NPALNEDSQSESA
+331 NSALNEDSQSESV

-387 ASDEPADENLAP
+387 TSDEPADENLAP
-399 NLSETADESLTL
+399 NSNETADESLTL
-411 NSNEQA
+411 NS
-417 DESLTL
+417 S
-423 NSNEQ
+423 EQ

-435 NSSETKGE
+435 NSNETKGE

-454 NDEQATDIQAKSTS
+454 NDEQASDILAKNSS
-468 SEQDLSDES
+468 SEQDLSDEP
-477 LSQENVEFASEN
+477 LPQE
-489 LSDDNAE
+489 NAE

-504 TQNTENPQAEQD
+504 TQNAENPQAEQ
-516 TAQETP
+516 ET
-522 SDELAMQE
+522 Q
-530 NAEFASENLSDDENA
+530 
-545 EILGENLD
+545 
-553 ENAQTQSPAL
+553 
-563 DETSAEIQ
+563 
-571 AQIKDISALENE
+571 
-583 ANAPLDEP
+583 
-591 QSAKSVMNLDEGTQ
+591 
-605 GAENALEMAQ
+605 
-615 ETLESTQNT
+615 
-624 ENPQAEQDT
+624 
-633 AQETP
+633 

-646 NAEFAS
+646 NAEF
-652 ENSLETTQKA
+652 T
-662 EFSSENAPDIM
+662 
-673 QNAELI
+673 
-679 NENAPE
+679 NENAPQ

-697 EQENEPLS
+697 EQENEPLP
-705 QEPAF
+705 QELAF
-710 SVEEKQEKMMS
+710 SVEEKQEKTMS

-788 EDDALTN
+788 EDDTLTN
-795 SLNADNEN
+795 SQNADNEN
-803 LLDNLNTEQN
+803 LLENLNTEQN
-813 ATLAPSE
+813 ATLTPSE
-820 QNESILASENLAQT
+820 QNESILASENLAQASSE
-834 QVSLD
+834 VS
-839 ESLAQTP
+839 
-846 SEIKFD
+846 FD
-852 ESFAPSDELTTQEN
+852 ESFASSDELTTQKN
-866 AEFASETQT
+866 AEFASENSLQT
-875 AQSDENLAQMQS
+875 AQSDENLAQKMAAQMQS

-893 ANDENLAQT
+893 ASDENLAQA
-902 PQINAPSNEN
+902 PQINAPSSEN

-940 ESTSQAQTKASQASQ
+940 ESTSQAQTNANKASQ

>member
-95 IDETA
+95 IDEA
-100 AVQSD
+100 AAAQAD
-105 KDKGANAEKT
+105 KDKGANAEKD
-115 APTSENVS
+115 ALKSENVS

-148 LEPESASEPALAEAQ
+148 LEPESASKPALAETQ

-170 NDEAAPKSASDD
+170 NEATPESTSDD

-201 AGDEKESVATT
+201 ADDEKESVATT

-224 ENAQSTEPEK
+224 ENAQSAEPEK

-296 QNDESAASE
+296 QNDEGSASE

-326 EQGAA
+326 EQGAT

-344 ANPQNDENNAT
+344 ANPQNNENNAT

-381 QSEPAS
+381 QSEQAS
-387 ASDEPADENLAP
+387 ASEPAGENLAP
-399 NLSETADESLTL
+399 NSSETADENVTL
-411 NSNEQA
+411 NS
-417 DESLTL
+417 S
-423 NSNEQ
+423 EQ
-428 ADENLTL
+428 ADENLIL

-454 NDEQATDIQAKSTS
+454 NDEQATDFQAKNTS

-477 LSQENVEFASEN
+477 LPQENAKFASEN
-489 LSDDNAE
+489 SL
-496 NAPETLES
+496 ET
-504 TQNTENPQAEQD
+504 TQ
-516 TAQETP
+516 
-522 SDELAMQE
+522 
-530 NAEFASENLSDDENA
+530 NAEFASENLSDENA

-591 QSAKSVMNLDEGTQ
+591 QSAKSVMNLDEGAQ
-605 GAENALEMAQ
+605 GADNALEMAQ
-615 ETLESTQNT
+615 ETLESTQNA
-624 ENPQAEQDT
+624 ENPQAGQDT

-638 SDELATQE
+638 NDELATQE
-646 NAEFAS
+646 NAEFAG

-662 EFSSENAPDIM
+662 EFSSENSPDIM

-697 EQENEPLS
+697 EQENEPLP

-710 SVEEKQEKMMS
+710 SVEEKQEKTMS

-775 ELNSPNAQNSPSS
+775 EFNSPNAQNSPSS
-788 EDDALTN
+788 EDDTLTN
-795 SLNADNEN
+795 SLSADNEN
-803 LLDNLNTEQN
+803 LLENLNTEQN

-839 ESLAQTP
+839 ESLAQIP
-846 SEIKFD
+846 SESKFD

-866 AEFASETQT
+866 AEFASTTQT
-875 AQSDENLAQMQS
+875 AQSDENLAQNMTAQIQS

-902 PQINAPSNEN
+902 PQISAPSSEN
-912 ALNADLTDD
+912 ALNADFTDD
-921 LQGLSEEELQR
+921 LQGLSEEDLQR

-940 ESTSQAQTKASQASQ
+940 TSQAQANANKASQ
-955 NASAQNGENSS
+955 NASAQNDENSS

>member
-95 IDETA
+95 IDEA
-100 AVQSD
+100 AAAQAD
-105 KDKGANAEKT
+105 KDKGANAEKD
-115 APTSENVS
+115 ALKSENVS

-148 LEPESASEPALAEAQ
+148 LEPESASEPALAETQ

-170 NDEAAPKSASDD
+170 NDEAAPESASDD

-201 AGDEKESVATT
+201 AGDEKESATT
-212 AQNSASDEPSTD
+212 TAKNSASDEPSTD
-224 ENAQSTEPEK
+224 ENAQNTEPEK

-284 SEPADES
+284 SEPVSENLSANEPAGES

-296 QNDESAASE
+296 QNDESSASE

-326 EQGAA
+326 EQGAE
-331 NPALNEDSQSESA
+331 NSALNEDSQSESA
-344 ANPQNDENNAT
+344 VNPQNDENNAT

-381 QSEPAS
+381 QSEPTS
-387 ASDEPADENLAP
+387 TSDEPADENV
-399 NLSETADESLTL
+399 TL
-411 NSNEQA
+411 NS
-417 DESLTL
+417 S
-423 NSNEQ
+423 EQ
-428 ADENLTL
+428 ADENLIL

-443 NLADEDLSQIL
+443 ILADEDLSQIL
-454 NDEQATDIQAKSTS
+454 NDEQASDILAKNSS

-477 LSQENVEFASEN
+477 L
-489 LSDDNAE
+489 
-496 NAPETLES
+496 
-504 TQNTENPQAEQD
+504 PQ
-516 TAQETP
+516 
-522 SDELAMQE
+522 
-530 NAEFASENLSDDENA
+530 ENA

-583 ANAPLDEP
+583 TNAPLDEP
-591 QSAKSVMNLDEGTQ
+591 QSAKSVMNLDEGAQ

-615 ETLESTQNT
+615 ETLESTQNA
-624 ENPQAEQDT
+624 ENPQAGQDT

-638 SDELATQE
+638 NDELATQE
-646 NAEFAS
+646 NAEFAG

-662 EFSSENAPDIM
+662 EFSNENSPDIM
-673 QNAELI
+673 QNAELTD
-679 NENAPE
+679 ENSPQ
-685 TAQNAEFASQTA
+685 TTQNAEFVSQTA
-697 EQENEPLS
+697 EQENEPLP

-710 SVEEKQEKMMS
+710 SVEEKQEKTMI

-744 IKPVLLDEMPMQQ
+744 IKPILLDEMPMQQ

-775 ELNSPNAQNSPSS
+775 ELSSPNAQNSPSS

-795 SLNADNEN
+795 SQNADNEN
-803 LLDNLNTEQN
+803 LLENLNTEQN

-839 ESLAQTP
+839 ESLAQTS

-852 ESFAPSDELTTQEN
+852 ESLAPSDELTTQEN
-866 AEFASETQT
+866 AEFVSENSLQT
-875 AQSDENLAQMQS
+875 AQSDENLAQNMAAQMQS

-893 ANDENLAQT
+893 ASDENLAQT
-902 PQINAPSNEN
+902 PQINAPSSEN

-940 ESTSQAQTKASQASQ
+940 ESTSQAQTNANKASQ

>member
-27 FEERLNYA
+27 FEERLNYT
-35 SDIDGYDVIIV
+35 SDIDSYDVIIV

-95 IDETA
+95 IDEATA
-100 AVQSD
+100 AQAD
-105 KDKGANAEKT
+105 KDKGENAEKT
-115 APTSENVS
+115 APTSENIS

-148 LEPESASEPALAEAQ
+148 LEPESASEPTLAEAQ
-163 NESANAA
+163 NESTNAA
-170 NDEAAPKSASDD
+170 NEAAPESTSDD

-201 AGDEKESVATT
+201 ADDEKESTATT

-224 ENAQSTEPEK
+224 ENAQNTEPEK

-284 SEPADES
+284 SEPAGES

-296 QNDESAASE
+296 QNDEGSASE

-326 EQGAA
+326 EQDAA

-344 ANPQNDENNAT
+344 VNPQNDENNAM

-387 ASDEPADENLAP
+387 ENLSANEQADENLAP
-399 NLSETADESLTL
+399 NSS
-411 NSNEQA
+411 EQA
-417 DESLTL
+417 DENSAL
-423 NSNEQ
+423 NSSEQ
-428 ADENLTL
+428 TSENLTL

-454 NDEQATDIQAKSTS
+454 NDEQASDILTKNSS
-468 SEQDLSDES
+468 SEQDLSDEP
-477 LSQENVEFASEN
+477 LPQENAEFVNEN

-504 TQNTENPQAEQD
+504 TQN
-516 TAQETP
+516 
-522 SDELAMQE
+522 
-530 NAEFASENLSDDENA
+530 AEFASENLSDENA

-583 ANAPLDEP
+583 ANVPLDEP
-591 QSAKSVMNLDEGTQ
+591 QSAKSVMNLDEGAQ
-605 GAENALEMAQ
+605 GAENAP
-615 ETLESTQNT
+615 ETLESTQNA
-624 ENPQAEQDT
+624 ENPQAGQDT

-638 SDELATQE
+638 NDELAMQE
-646 NAEFAS
+646 KAEFSSENSLETAQNAEFAS
-652 ENSLETTQKA
+652 ENS
-662 EFSSENAPDIM
+662 PDIM

-697 EQENEPLS
+697 EQENEPLP

-710 SVEEKQEKMMS
+710 SVEEKQEKTMS

-744 IKPVLLDEMPMQQ
+744 IKPVLLDAMPMQQ

-775 ELNSPNAQNSPSS
+775 EFNSPSG
-788 EDDALTN
+788 DDDTLTD

-803 LLDNLNTEQN
+803 LLDAHNLSTAQN
-813 ATLAPSE
+813 AKPTPSE
-820 QNESILASENLAQT
+820 QNEGVLASENLAQT
-834 QVSLD
+834 PSEVSFD

-852 ESFAPSDELTTQEN
+852 ESFSPSGELARQEN
-866 AEFASETQT
+866 AEFASKIQTTQSDENSAQNVAAQT
-875 AQSDENLAQMQS
+875 QSDENLAQTPS
-887 DENFAQ
+887 ETNF
-893 ANDENLAQT
+893 DENLAQV
-902 PQINAPSNEN
+902 PQSNAPSSEN
-912 ALNADLTDD
+912 AFNADLTDD

-940 ESTSQAQTKASQASQ
+940 TSQAQTNANQTSQ

>member
-35 SDIDGYDVIIV
+35 SDIDSYDVIIV

-95 IDETA
+95 IDEA
-100 AVQSD
+100 AAAQAD
-105 KDKGANAEKT
+105 KDKGANAEKD
-115 APTSENVS
+115 ALKSENAS

-170 NDEAAPKSASDD
+170 NDEATPESTSDD

-201 AGDEKESVATT
+201 AGDEKESTATT

-224 ENAQSTEPEK
+224 ENAQNTEPEK

-296 QNDESAASE
+296 QNDESSASE

-331 NPALNEDSQSESA
+331 NSALNEDSQSESA
-344 ANPQNDENNAT
+344 ANPQNDENNAM

-387 ASDEPADENLAP
+387 TSDEPADENLAP
-399 NLSETADESLTL
+399 NSSETADESLTL
-411 NSNEQA
+411 NSNEQTS
-417 DESLTL
+417 ES
-423 NSNEQ
+423 
-428 ADENLTL
+428 LTL

-454 NDEQATDIQAKSTS
+454 NDEQATDFQAKNTS

-477 LSQENVEFASEN
+477 L
-489 LSDDNAE
+489 
-496 NAPETLES
+496 P
-504 TQNTENPQAEQD
+504 
-516 TAQETP
+516 
-522 SDELAMQE
+522 QE
-530 NAEFASENLSDDENA
+530 NAEFASENLSDENA

-591 QSAKSVMNLDEGTQ
+591 QSAESAMNLDEGAQ

-615 ETLESTQNT
+615 ETLESTQNA

-646 NAEFAS
+646 NAEFAG
-652 ENSLETTQKA
+652 ENSLETTQNA
-662 EFSSENAPDIM
+662 EFT
-673 QNAELI
+673 
-679 NENAPE
+679 NENAPQ

-697 EQENEPLS
+697 EQENEPLP
-705 QEPAF
+705 QELAF
-710 SVEEKQEKMMS
+710 SVEEKQEKTMS

-788 EDDALTN
+788 EDDALTK

-834 QVSLD
+834 PSEVSFD

-852 ESFAPSDELTTQEN
+852 ESFAPSDDFAGQKN
-866 AEFASETQT
+866 AEFTSETQT
-875 AQSDENLAQMQS
+875 AQSDENLAQNMAAQMQS

-893 ANDENLAQT
+893 ASDENLAQT
-902 PQINAPSNEN
+902 PQINAPSSEN

-940 ESTSQAQTKASQASQ
+940 TSQAQTNANKASQ
-955 NASAQNGENSS
+955 NASATNNENSS

>member
-95 IDETA
+95 IDEA
-100 AVQSD
+100 AAAQAD
-105 KDKGANAEKT
+105 KDKGANAEKD
-115 APTSENVS
+115 ALKSENAS
-123 ANADE
+123 ANVDE

-148 LEPESASEPALAEAQ
+148 LEPESASEPALAETQ

-170 NDEAAPKSASDD
+170 NEAAPESASDD

-201 AGDEKESVATT
+201 AGDEKESAATT

-224 ENAQSTEPEK
+224 ENAQNTEPEK

-291 ALNAS
+291 TLNAS

-326 EQGAA
+326 EQGAT
-331 NPALNEDSQSESA
+331 NPALNEDSQRESA

-355 DFPQQ
+355 DFHQQ

-387 ASDEPADENLAP
+387 TSDEPADEN
-399 NLSETADESLTL
+399 
-411 NSNEQA
+411 
-417 DESLTL
+417 LTL

-477 LSQENVEFASEN
+477 LPQE
-489 LSDDNAE
+489 NAE
-496 NAPETLES
+496 NAPEM
-504 TQNTENPQAEQD
+504 
-516 TAQETP
+516 AQETP
-522 SDELAMQE
+522 NDELATQE
-530 NAEFASENLSDDENA
+530 NAEFTSENLSDAENA

-583 ANAPLDEP
+583 TNAPLDEP
-591 QSAKSVMNLDEGTQ
+591 QSAKSVMNLDEGAQ
-605 GAENALEMAQ
+605 GADNALEMAQ
-615 ETLESTQNT
+615 ETLESTQNA

-638 SDELATQE
+638 SDELA
-646 NAEFAS
+646 
-652 ENSLETTQKA
+652 
-662 EFSSENAPDIM
+662 D
-673 QNAELI
+673 
-679 NENAPE
+679 ENAPE

-697 EQENEPLS
+697 EQENEPLP

-710 SVEEKQEKMMS
+710 SVEEKQEKTMS

-775 ELNSPNAQNSPSS
+775 ELNSPNAQNSPTS
-788 EDDALTN
+788 EDDTLTN
-795 SLNADNEN
+795 LQNADNEN
-803 LLDNLNTEQN
+803 LLDNLNT
-813 ATLAPSE
+813 E

-866 AEFASETQT
+866 AEFASENAPQT
-875 AQSDENLAQMQS
+875 VQSDENLAQMQS

-893 ANDENLAQT
+893 ASDENLAQT
-902 PQINAPSNEN
+902 PQINAPSSEN
-912 ALNADLTDD
+912 ALNADFTDD

-940 ESTSQAQTKASQASQ
+940 ESTSQAQANANKASQ

>member
-35 SDIDGYDVIIV
+35 SDIDSYDVIIV

-95 IDETA
+95 IDEVA
-100 AVQSD
+100 AAQAD
-105 KDKGANAEKT
+105 KDKGANAEKD
-115 APTSENVS
+115 ALKSENIS

-148 LEPESASEPALAEAQ
+148 LEPESASEPALAETQ
-163 NESANAA
+163 NESANTA
-170 NDEAAPKSASDD
+170 NDEAALESTSDD

-201 AGDEKESVATT
+201 AGDEKESATTT

-224 ENAQSTEPEK
+224 ENAQNTEPEK

-284 SEPADES
+284 SEPASENLSANEPASES

-296 QNDESAASE
+296 QNDESVASE

-331 NPALNEDSQSESA
+331 NSALNEDSQSESA
-344 ANPQNDENNAT
+344 VNPQNDENNAT

-381 QSEPAS
+381 QSEQAS
-387 ASDEPADENLAP
+387 ENLSA
-399 NLSETADESLTL
+399 
-411 NSNEQA
+411 
-417 DESLTL
+417 
-423 NSNEQ
+423 NEQ
-428 ADENLTL
+428 ADENSAL

-454 NDEQATDIQAKSTS
+454 NDEQASDILAKNSN
-468 SEQDLSDES
+468 SEQDLSDEP
-477 LSQENVEFASEN
+477 L
-489 LSDDNAE
+489 
-496 NAPETLES
+496 P
-504 TQNTENPQAEQD
+504 
-516 TAQETP
+516 
-522 SDELAMQE
+522 QE
-530 NAEFASENLSDDENA
+530 NAEFASENLSDENAENAPETTQNAEFASENLSDENA

-591 QSAKSVMNLDEGTQ
+591 QSAKSAMNLDESAQ
-605 GAENALEMAQ
+605 GAENTLEMAQ
-615 ETLESTQNT
+615 ETLESTQNA
-624 ENPQAEQDT
+624 ENLQAEQDT
-633 AQETP
+633 AQETL

-646 NAEFAS
+646 NAEFAD
-652 ENSLETTQKA
+652 ENSPQTT
-662 EFSSENAPDIM
+662 
-673 QNAELI
+673 
-679 NENAPE
+679 
-685 TAQNAEFASQTA
+685 QNAEFASQTA
-697 EQENEPLS
+697 EQENEPLP

-710 SVEEKQEKMMS
+710 SVEEKQEKTMS

-795 SLNADNEN
+795 SQNADNEN

-820 QNESILASENLAQT
+820 QNESILASESLAQT

-839 ESLAQTP
+839 ECLAQTP

-852 ESFAPSDELTTQEN
+852 ESLAPSDELTTQEN
-866 AEFASETQT
+866 AEFTSETQT
-875 AQSDENLAQMQS
+875 AQSDENLAQVPQS
-887 DENFAQ
+887 
-893 ANDENLAQT
+893 
-902 PQINAPSNEN
+902 NALSSEN

-932 ALGEIPAQ
+932 ALGEIPTQ
-940 ESTSQAQTKASQASQ
+940 ESTSQAQTKVNQASQ

>member
-95 IDETA
+95 IDEA
-100 AVQSD
+100 AAAQAD
-105 KDKGANAEKT
+105 KDKGANAEKD
-115 APTSENVS
+115 ALKSENAS
-123 ANADE
+123 ANVDE

-148 LEPESASEPALAEAQ
+148 LEPESASEPTLAEAQ
-163 NESANAA
+163 NESINAA
-170 NDEAAPKSASDD
+170 NEAAPESASDD

-201 AGDEKESVATT
+201 ADDEKESTATT

-224 ENAQSTEPEK
+224 ENAQNTEPSK

-284 SEPADES
+284 SEPAGES
-291 ALNAS
+291 ALNTS
-296 QNDESAASE
+296 QNDEGSASE

-326 EQGAA
+326 EQSAA
-331 NPALNEDSQSESA
+331 NSALNEDSQSESA
-344 ANPQNDENNAT
+344 VNPQNDENNVM

-387 ASDEPADENLAP
+387 TSDEPADENL
-399 NLSETADESLTL
+399 TL
-411 NSNEQA
+411 NSNEQT
-417 DESLTL
+417 S
-423 NSNEQ
+423 
-428 ADENLTL
+428 ENLTL
-435 NSSETKGE
+435 NLSETKGE

-468 SEQDLSDES
+468 SEQDLSEES
-477 LSQENVEFASEN
+477 L
-489 LSDDNAE
+489 
-496 NAPETLES
+496 P
-504 TQNTENPQAEQD
+504 
-516 TAQETP
+516 
-522 SDELAMQE
+522 QE
-530 NAEFASENLSDDENA
+530 NAEFASENLSDENA

-591 QSAKSVMNLDEGTQ
+591 QSAKSVMNLDEGAQ
-605 GAENALEMAQ
+605 GADNALEMAQ
-615 ETLESTQNT
+615 EMLESTQNA

-646 NAEFAS
+646 NAEFAD
-652 ENSLETTQKA
+652 ENSPQ
-662 EFSSENAPDIM
+662 
-673 QNAELI
+673 
-679 NENAPE
+679 
-685 TAQNAEFASQTA
+685 TAQNVEFTSQTA
-697 EQENEPLS
+697 EQENEPLL

-710 SVEEKQEKMMS
+710 SVEEKQEKTMS

-775 ELNSPNAQNSPSS
+775 EFNLPNTQNSPSS

-803 LLDNLNTEQN
+803 LLDTHSLSTAQN
-813 ATLAPSE
+813 AEPAPSE

-839 ESLAQTP
+839 ESLAQTS

-852 ESFAPSDELTTQEN
+852 ESFAPSDDFAGQEN
-866 AEFASETQT
+866 AEFASENAPQT
-875 AQSDENLAQMQS
+875 AQSDENLAQKQS

-902 PQINAPSNEN
+902 PQINAPSSEN

-932 ALGEIPAQ
+932 ALGELPAQ
-940 ESTSQAQTKASQASQ
+940 TSQAQTKANKASQ

-1004 NIKFDEDKA
+1004 NIKFDEDKV

>member
-82 KPFLPTDLIALMR
+82 KPFLPMDLIALMR
-95 IDETA
+95 IDEA
-100 AVQSD
+100 AAARAD
-105 KDKGANAEKT
+105 KDKGANAEKD
-115 APTSENVS
+115 ALKSENVS

-148 LEPESASEPALAEAQ
+148 LEPESASEPALAETQ
-163 NESANAA
+163 NESANTA
-170 NDEAAPKSASDD
+170 NDEAAPESASDD

-201 AGDEKESVATT
+201 AGDEKERTATT
-212 AQNSASDEPSTD
+212 AKNSASDEPSTD
-224 ENAQSTEPEK
+224 ENAQNTEPEK

-274 NIQSQEPANT
+274 NIQSQESANT
-284 SEPADES
+284 SEPAGES

-296 QNDESAASE
+296 QNDESLASE

-326 EQGAA
+326 EQGAE
-331 NPALNEDSQSESA
+331 NSALNEDSQSESA
-344 ANPQNDENNAT
+344 ANPQNDENNVM

-387 ASDEPADENLAP
+387 ENLSTNEPADENLT
-399 NLSETADESLTL
+399 S
-411 NSNEQA
+411 NS
-417 DESLTL
+417 S
-423 NSNEQ
+423 EQ
-428 ADENLTL
+428 ADENSAL

-454 NDEQATDIQAKSTS
+454 NDEQASDILAKNSS
-468 SEQDLSDES
+468 SEQDLSGES
-477 LSQENVEFASEN
+477 LS
-489 LSDDNAE
+489 
-496 NAPETLES
+496 
-504 TQNTENPQAEQD
+504 
-516 TAQETP
+516 
-522 SDELAMQE
+522 QE
-530 NAEFASENLSDDENA
+530 NAEFASENLSAENA
-545 EILGENLD
+545 EILGEILD

-591 QSAKSVMNLDEGTQ
+591 QSAKSAMNLDEGVQ
-605 GAENALEMAQ
+605 GADNALEMAQ
-615 ETLESTQNT
+615 EMLESTQNA
-624 ENPQAEQDT
+624 ENPQAGQDT

-638 SDELATQE
+638 NDELTTQE

-662 EFSSENAPDIM
+662 EFAGENS
-673 QNAELI
+673 L
-679 NENAPE
+679 E
-685 TAQNAEFASQTA
+685 TTQNAEFASQTA
-697 EQENEPLS
+697 EQENEPLP

-710 SVEEKQEKMMS
+710 SVEEKQEKTMS

-732 GQKNNDFIDPDD
+732 GQKNDDFIDPDD

-795 SLNADNEN
+795 SQNADNEN
-803 LLDNLNTEQN
+803 LLENLNTEQN

-839 ESLAQTP
+839 ESLAQTS

-852 ESFAPSDELTTQEN
+852 ESLAPSDELTTQEN
-866 AEFASETQT
+866 AEFVSENSLQT
-875 AQSDENLAQMQS
+875 AQSDENLAQNMAAQMQS

-902 PQINAPSNEN
+902 PQINAPSSEN

-940 ESTSQAQTKASQASQ
+940 TSQAQANASQASQ

>member
-35 SDIDGYDVIIV
+35 SDIDSYDVIIV

-95 IDETA
+95 IDEA
-100 AVQSD
+100 AAAQAD
-105 KDKGANAEKT
+105 KDKGANAEKD
-115 APTSENVS
+115 ALKSENAS

-148 LEPESASEPALAEAQ
+148 LEPESASEPALTEAQ

-170 NDEAAPKSASDD
+170 NDEAAPESTSDD

-201 AGDEKESVATT
+201 AGDEKESAATT

-224 ENAQSTEPEK
+224 ENAQSAEPEK

-326 EQGAA
+326 EQGVA

-387 ASDEPADENLAP
+387 ASDEPADE
-399 NLSETADESLTL
+399 SLTL
-411 NSNEQA
+411 NSNEQT
-417 DESLTL
+417 S
-423 NSNEQ
+423 
-428 ADENLTL
+428 ENLTL

-454 NDEQATDIQAKSTS
+454 NDEQATDIQAKNTS

-477 LSQENVEFASEN
+477 LPQENAEFASENSPETTQNAEFASEN
-489 LSDDNAE
+489 LSDENAE
-496 NAPETLES
+496 NAPEM
-504 TQNTENPQAEQD
+504 
-516 TAQETP
+516 AQEMP
-522 SDELAMQE
+522 NDELAMQE
-530 NAEFASENLSDDENA
+530 NAEFASENLSDENA

-553 ENAQTQSPAL
+553 ESVQMQSPAL

-591 QSAKSVMNLDEGTQ
+591 QSAKSVMNLDEGAQ
-605 GAENALEMAQ
+605 GAENAL
-615 ETLESTQNT
+615 
-624 ENPQAEQDT
+624 
-633 AQETP
+633 
-638 SDELATQE
+638 
-646 NAEFAS
+646 
-652 ENSLETTQKA
+652 
-662 EFSSENAPDIM
+662 
-673 QNAELI
+673 
-679 NENAPE
+679 E

-697 EQENEPLS
+697 EQENEPLP

-710 SVEEKQEKMMS
+710 SVEEKQEKTMS

-744 IKPVLLDEMPMQQ
+744 IKPILLDEMPMQQ

-775 ELNSPNAQNSPSS
+775 ALNSPNAQNSPSS
-788 EDDALTN
+788 EDDTLTN
-795 SLNADNEN
+795 SLSADNEN
-803 LLDNLNTEQN
+803 LLENLNTEQN

-852 ESFAPSDELTTQEN
+852 ESFAPSDELTRQEN
-866 AEFASETQT
+866 AEFASENSLQT

-893 ANDENLAQT
+893 ANDENLAQA
-902 PQINAPSNEN
+902 PQINAPSSEN

-940 ESTSQAQTKASQASQ
+940 ESQAQTKASQTSQ
-955 NASAQNGENSS
+955 NTSAQNGENSS

>member
-35 SDIDGYDVIIV
+35 SDIDSYDVIIV

-95 IDETA
+95 IDEAKA
-100 AVQSD
+100 AQAD
-105 KDKGANAEKT
+105 KDKGANAEKD
-115 APTSENVS
+115 ALKSENVS

-148 LEPESASEPALAEAQ
+148 LEPESASEPALAEVQ

-170 NDEAAPKSASDD
+170 NDDAAPKSTSDD

-201 AGDEKESVATT
+201 AGDEKESTATT
-212 AQNSASDEPSTD
+212 AKNSASDEPSTD
-224 ENAQSTEPEK
+224 ENAQNTEPEK

-296 QNDESAASE
+296 QNDESSASE

-331 NPALNEDSQSESA
+331 NSALNEDSQSESA

-381 QSEPAS
+381 QGEPAS

-417 DESLTL
+417 DE
-423 NSNEQ
+423 
-428 ADENLTL
+428 NLTL
-435 NSSETKGE
+435 NSSKTKGE

-454 NDEQATDIQAKSTS
+454 NDKQATDIQAKSTS

-489 LSDDNAE
+489 S
-496 NAPETLES
+496 PET
-504 TQNTENPQAEQD
+504 TQ
-516 TAQETP
+516 
-522 SDELAMQE
+522 
-530 NAEFASENLSDDENA
+530 NAEFVSENLSDDENA

-591 QSAKSVMNLDEGTQ
+591 QSAKSAMNLDEGAQ
-605 GAENALEMAQ
+605 GAENAL
-615 ETLESTQNT
+615 
-624 ENPQAEQDT
+624 
-633 AQETP
+633 
-638 SDELATQE
+638 
-646 NAEFAS
+646 
-652 ENSLETTQKA
+652 
-662 EFSSENAPDIM
+662 
-673 QNAELI
+673 
-679 NENAPE
+679 E

-697 EQENEPLS
+697 EQENEPLP

-710 SVEEKQEKMMS
+710 SVEERQEKTMS

-788 EDDALTN
+788 EDDTLTN
-795 SLNADNEN
+795 SQNADNEN

-852 ESFAPSDELTTQEN
+852 ESFAPSDELTRQEN
-866 AEFASETQT
+866 AEFASENSLQT
-875 AQSDENLAQMQS
+875 AQSDENFAQNMAAQMQS

-893 ANDENLAQT
+893 ANDENLAQA

-940 ESTSQAQTKASQASQ
+940 TSQAQTNANKASQ
-955 NASAQNGENSS
+955 NASATNDENSS

>member
-95 IDETA
+95 IDEA
-100 AVQSD
+100 AAAQAD
-105 KDKGANAEKT
+105 KDKGTNAEKD
-115 APTSENVS
+115 ALKSENAS

-163 NESANAA
+163 SESANAA
-170 NDEAAPKSASDD
+170 NDEAAPESTSDD

-201 AGDEKESVATT
+201 AGDEKESTATT

-224 ENAQSTEPEK
+224 ENAQSAEPEK

-326 EQGAA
+326 EQGAT
-331 NPALNEDSQSESA
+331 NPALNEDSQSESV

-381 QSEPAS
+381 QSESAS

-411 NSNEQA
+411 NSNEQT
-417 DESLTL
+417 S
-423 NSNEQ
+423 
-428 ADENLTL
+428 ENLTL

-477 LSQENVEFASEN
+477 L
-489 LSDDNAE
+489 
-496 NAPETLES
+496 P
-504 TQNTENPQAEQD
+504 
-516 TAQETP
+516 
-522 SDELAMQE
+522 QE
-530 NAEFASENLSDDENA
+530 NAEFTSENLSDDENA

-591 QSAKSVMNLDEGTQ
+591 QSAKSVMNLDEGAQ

-615 ETLESTQNT
+615 ETLESTQNA
-624 ENPQAEQDT
+624 ENSQAEQDT

-638 SDELATQE
+638 NDELATQE

-652 ENSLETTQKA
+652 
-662 EFSSENAPDIM
+662 
-673 QNAELI
+673 
-679 NENAPE
+679 ENAPE

-697 EQENEPLS
+697 EQENEPLP

-710 SVEEKQEKMMS
+710 SVEEKQEKTMS

-788 EDDALTN
+788 EDDALTK

-813 ATLAPSE
+813 ATLAPSA

-839 ESLAQTP
+839 ENLAQTP

-866 AEFASETQT
+866 AEFASENSLQT
-875 AQSDENLAQMQS
+875 AQS

-893 ANDENLAQT
+893 ANDENLVQT
-902 PQINAPSNEN
+902 LQINAPSSEN

-940 ESTSQAQTKASQASQ
+940 TSQAQTNANKASQ
-955 NASAQNGENSS
+955 NTSAQNGENSS

>member
-35 SDIDGYDVIIV
+35 SDIDSYDVIIV

-95 IDETA
+95 IDEA
-100 AVQSD
+100 AAAQAD
-105 KDKGANAEKT
+105 KDKGANAEKD
-115 APTSENVS
+115 ALKSENVS

-148 LEPESASEPALAEAQ
+148 LEPESASEPALAETQ

-170 NDEAAPKSASDD
+170 NDEAAPKSTSDD

-201 AGDEKESVATT
+201 ADDEKESAATT

-224 ENAQSTEPEK
+224 KNAQNTEPEK

-326 EQGAA
+326 EQGAT
-331 NPALNEDSQSESA
+331 NPALNEDSQSQSA

-399 NLSETADESLTL
+399 NSNETADE
-411 NSNEQA
+411 NV
-417 DESLTL
+417 
-423 NSNEQ
+423 
-428 ADENLTL
+428 TL

-454 NDEQATDIQAKSTS
+454 NDEQATDIQAKNTS

-477 LSQENVEFASEN
+477 LPKENAEFTSEN
-489 LSDDNAE
+489 LS
-496 NAPETLES
+496 
-504 TQNTENPQAEQD
+504 
-516 TAQETP
+516 
-522 SDELAMQE
+522 
-530 NAEFASENLSDDENA
+530 DENA
-545 EILGENLD
+545 EILGEILD
-553 ENAQTQSPAL
+553 ENAQTQSPAI

-591 QSAKSVMNLDEGTQ
+591 QSVESVMNLDESAQ

-615 ETLESTQNT
+615 ETLESTQNA
-624 ENPQAEQDT
+624 ENPQAGQDT

-638 SDELATQE
+638 NDELATQE
-646 NAEFAS
+646 NAEFTG
-652 ENSLETTQKA
+652 ENSLETTQ
-662 EFSSENAPDIM
+662 
-673 QNAELI
+673 
-679 NENAPE
+679 
-685 TAQNAEFASQTA
+685 NAEFASETV
-697 EQENEPLS
+697 EQESEPLP

-710 SVEEKQEKMMS
+710 SVEEKQEKTMS

-795 SLNADNEN
+795 SLSADNEN

-834 QVSLD
+834 PSEASFD
-839 ESLAQTP
+839 ESLAQTS

-852 ESFAPSDELTTQEN
+852 ESFAPSDELAGQEN
-866 AEFASETQT
+866 AEFASENSLQT

-893 ANDENLAQT
+893 ASDENLAQT
-902 PQINAPSNEN
+902 PQINAPSSEN

-932 ALGEIPAQ
+932 ALGELPAQ
-940 ESTSQAQTKASQASQ
+940 TSQTQTNANKASQ

>member
-35 SDIDGYDVIIV
+35 SDIDSYDVIIV

-95 IDETA
+95 IDEA
-100 AVQSD
+100 AAAQAD
-105 KDKGANAEKT
+105 KDKGANAEKD
-115 APTSENVS
+115 ALKSENAS

-128 NASADEEDIDLDSL
+128 NASVDEEDIDLDSL

-148 LEPESASEPALAEAQ
+148 LEPESASEPALAETQ

-170 NDEAAPKSASDD
+170 NDEAAPDSTSDD

-201 AGDEKESVATT
+201 ADDEKESVATT

-224 ENAQSTEPEK
+224 KNAQSAEPEK

-326 EQGAA
+326 EQGAE
-331 NPALNEDSQSESA
+331 NSALNEDSQSESA
-344 ANPQNDENNAT
+344 VNPQNDENNVM

-387 ASDEPADENLAP
+387 TSDEP
-399 NLSETADESLTL
+399 ADESLTL
-411 NSNEQA
+411 NSNEQT
-417 DESLTL
+417 S
-423 NSNEQ
+423 
-428 ADENLTL
+428 ENLTL

-477 LSQENVEFASEN
+477 L
-489 LSDDNAE
+489 
-496 NAPETLES
+496 P
-504 TQNTENPQAEQD
+504 
-516 TAQETP
+516 
-522 SDELAMQE
+522 QE
-530 NAEFASENLSDDENA
+530 NAEFAGENLSDDENA

-583 ANAPLDEP
+583 ANAPQGAE
-591 QSAKSVMNLDEGTQ
+591 SAMNLDEGAQ
-605 GAENALEMAQ
+605 GADNALEMAQ
-615 ETLESTQNT
+615 ETLESTQNA

-638 SDELATQE
+638 SDELAMQE
-646 NAEFAS
+646 N
-652 ENSLETTQKA
+652 A
-662 EFSSENAPDIM
+662 EFSSENLLETTQNAEFSNENSPDIT
-673 QNAELI
+673 QNAELTD
-679 NENAPE
+679 ENAHQ

-697 EQENEPLS
+697 EQENEPLP

-710 SVEEKQEKMMS
+710 SVEEKQEKTMS

-788 EDDALTN
+788 EDDTLTN
-795 SLNADNEN
+795 SQKADNEN

-813 ATLAPSE
+813 TTLAPSE

-834 QVSLD
+834 PSEVSLD

-852 ESFAPSDELTTQEN
+852 ESFAPSDELAGQEN
-866 AEFASETQT
+866 AEFASENSLQT
-875 AQSDENLAQMQS
+875 AQSDENLAQKQS

-893 ANDENLAQT
+893 ANDENLAQA
-902 PQINAPSNEN
+902 PQINAPSSEN

-940 ESTSQAQTKASQASQ
+940 ESTSQASQ

>member
-35 SDIDGYDVIIV
+35 SDIDSYDVIIV

-95 IDETA
+95 IDEA
-100 AVQSD
+100 AAAQAD
-105 KDKGANAEKT
+105 KDKGANAEKD
-115 APTSENVS
+115 ALKSENAS

-201 AGDEKESVATT
+201 ADDEKESTATT

-224 ENAQSTEPEK
+224 ENAQNTEPEK

-326 EQGAA
+326 EQGAT

-387 ASDEPADENLAP
+387 TSDEP
-399 NLSETADESLTL
+399 ADESLTL
-411 NSNEQA
+411 NSNEQT
-417 DESLTL
+417 DENLAL

-428 ADENLTL
+428 TSENLTL

-468 SEQDLSDES
+468 SEQDLSNES
-477 LSQENVEFASEN
+477 L
-489 LSDDNAE
+489 
-496 NAPETLES
+496 P
-504 TQNTENPQAEQD
+504 
-516 TAQETP
+516 
-522 SDELAMQE
+522 QE

-591 QSAKSVMNLDEGTQ
+591 QSAENAMNLDEGAQ

-615 ETLESTQNT
+615 ETLESTQNA
-624 ENPQAEQDT
+624 ENPQAEQ
-633 AQETP
+633 ETP
-638 SDELATQE
+638 NEELATQE

-652 ENSLETTQKA
+652 ENSLE
-662 EFSSENAPDIM
+662 M
-673 QNAELI
+673 
-679 NENAPE
+679 
-685 TAQNAEFASQTA
+685 AQNAEFASQTA
-697 EQENEPLS
+697 EQENEPLP

-710 SVEEKQEKMMS
+710 SVEEKQEKTMS

-788 EDDALTN
+788 EDDTLTN
-795 SLNADNEN
+795 SQNTDNEN

-813 ATLAPSE
+813 ATFAPSE

-852 ESFAPSDELTTQEN
+852 ESFAPSDELAGQEN
-866 AEFASETQT
+866 AEFASENSLQT
-875 AQSDENLAQMQS
+875 AQSDENLAQNMAAQMQS

-893 ANDENLAQT
+893 ANDENLAQA
-902 PQINAPSNEN
+902 PQINAPSSEN

-940 ESTSQAQTKASQASQ
+940 ESQAQTKASQTSQ
-955 NASAQNGENSS
+955 NTSAQNGENSS

>member
-95 IDETA
+95 IDEATA
-100 AVQSD
+100 AQAD
-105 KDKGANAEKT
+105 KDKGANAEKD
-115 APTSENVS
+115 ALKSENVS

-170 NDEAAPKSASDD
+170 NEAAPESTSDD

-274 NIQSQEPANT
+274 NIQSQEPADT

-296 QNDESAASE
+296 QNDESSASE

-326 EQGAA
+326 EQGTA
-331 NPALNEDSQSESA
+331 NSALNEDSQSESM

-387 ASDEPADENLAP
+387 TSDEPADENLAP
-399 NLSETADESLTL
+399 NLS
-411 NSNEQA
+411 
-417 DESLTL
+417 
-423 NSNEQ
+423 EQ

-468 SEQDLSDES
+468 SEQDLSGES
-477 LSQENVEFASEN
+477 LPQENAEFTSEN
-489 LSDDNAE
+489 LSDENAN

-504 TQNTENPQAEQD
+504 TQNAENPQAEQD

-522 SDELAMQE
+522 SDELVTQE

-591 QSAKSVMNLDEGTQ
+591 QSAESAMSLDEGAQ
-605 GAENALEMAQ
+605 GAENAL
-615 ETLESTQNT
+615 
-624 ENPQAEQDT
+624 
-633 AQETP
+633 
-638 SDELATQE
+638 
-646 NAEFAS
+646 
-652 ENSLETTQKA
+652 
-662 EFSSENAPDIM
+662 
-673 QNAELI
+673 
-679 NENAPE
+679 E

-697 EQENEPLS
+697 EQENEPLP

-710 SVEEKQEKMMS
+710 SVEERQEKTMS

-788 EDDALTN
+788 EDDTLTN
-795 SLNADNEN
+795 SLSADNEN
-803 LLDNLNTEQN
+803 LLENLNTEQN
-813 ATLAPSE
+813 ATLTPSE

-852 ESFAPSDELTTQEN
+852 ESFAPSDELTRQEN
-866 AEFASETQT
+866 AEFASENSLQT
-875 AQSDENLAQMQS
+875 AQSDENFAQNMAAQMQS
-887 DENFAQ
+887 DENFTQ

-940 ESTSQAQTKASQASQ
+940 ESTSQAQTNANKASQ

>member
-95 IDETA
+95 IDEATA
-100 AVQSD
+100 AQAD
-105 KDKGANAEKT
+105 KDKGANAEKD
-115 APTSENVS
+115 ALKSENAS

-148 LEPESASEPALAEAQ
+148 LEPESASEPALAETQ
-163 NESANAA
+163 NESPNAA
-170 NDEAAPKSASDD
+170 NDEAAPDSTSDD

-201 AGDEKESVATT
+201 ADDEKESTTTT

-224 ENAQSTEPEK
+224 ENAQNTEPEK

-296 QNDESAASE
+296 QNDESSASE

-326 EQGAA
+326 EQGAE
-331 NPALNEDSQSESA
+331 NSALNEDSQSKSA

-387 ASDEPADENLAP
+387 TSDEPADENLAP
-399 NLSETADESLTL
+399 NSNETADESLTL
-411 NSNEQA
+411 NS
-417 DESLTL
+417 S
-423 NSNEQ
+423 EQ

-477 LSQENVEFASEN
+477 LPQENAEFTSEN
-489 LSDDNAE
+489 LSDDK
-496 NAPETLES
+496 
-504 TQNTENPQAEQD
+504 
-516 TAQETP
+516 
-522 SDELAMQE
+522 
-530 NAEFASENLSDDENA
+530 NA

-553 ENAQTQSPAL
+553 ESVQMQSPAL

-583 ANAPLDEP
+583 ANAPLNEP
-591 QSAKSVMNLDEGTQ
+591 QSAKSVMNLDEGAQ

-615 ETLESTQNT
+615 ETLESTQNA

-638 SDELATQE
+638 NDELATQE

-662 EFSSENAPDIM
+662 EFSSENTPETT
-673 QNAELI
+673 QNAELTD
-679 NENAPE
+679 ENAPE

-697 EQENEPLS
+697 EQENEPLP

-710 SVEEKQEKMMS
+710 SVEEKQEKTMN

-788 EDDALTN
+788 EDDTLTN
-795 SLNADNEN
+795 SLSADNEN

-820 QNESILASENLAQT
+820 QNESILASENLVQT

-852 ESFAPSDELTTQEN
+852 ESFAPSDDFAGQEN
-866 AEFASETQT
+866 AEFASENSLQT
-875 AQSDENLAQMQS
+875 AQS

-893 ANDENLAQT
+893 ANDESLAQA
-902 PQINAPSNEN
+902 PQINAPSSEN

-932 ALGEIPAQ
+932 ALGEIPTQ
-940 ESTSQAQTKASQASQ
+940 TSQAQTNANKASQ
-955 NASAQNGENSS
+955 NASATNDENSS

>member
-95 IDETA
+95 IDEA
-100 AVQSD
+100 AAAQAD
-105 KDKGANAEKT
+105 KDKGANAEKD
-115 APTSENVS
+115 ALKSENVS

-148 LEPESASEPALAEAQ
+148 LEPESASEPALAETQ

-170 NDEAAPKSASDD
+170 NDEAAPESASDD

-201 AGDEKESVATT
+201 AGDEKESATT
-212 AQNSASDEPSTD
+212 TAKNSASDEPSTD
-224 ENAQSTEPEK
+224 ENAQNTEPEK

-291 ALNAS
+291 TLNAS
-296 QNDESAASE
+296 QNDESSASE

-319 TQGLGVD
+319 TQGLSVD
-326 EQGAA
+326 EQGAE
-331 NPALNEDSQSESA
+331 NSALNEDSQSESA
-344 ANPQNDENNAT
+344 LNSQNDENNAT

-387 ASDEPADENLAP
+387 TSDEPADENLAL
-399 NLSETADESLTL
+399 NSNETADESLTL
-411 NSNEQA
+411 NSNEQT
-417 DESLTL
+417 S
-423 NSNEQ
+423 
-428 ADENLTL
+428 ENLTL

-468 SEQDLSDES
+468 SEQDLSDEP
-477 LSQENVEFASEN
+477 L
-489 LSDDNAE
+489 
-496 NAPETLES
+496 P
-504 TQNTENPQAEQD
+504 
-516 TAQETP
+516 
-522 SDELAMQE
+522 QE

-545 EILGENLD
+545 EILDENLD
-553 ENAQTQSPAL
+553 ENAQIQSPAL

-583 ANAPLDEP
+583 ANVPLDEP
-591 QSAKSVMNLDEGTQ
+591 QSAKSVMNLDEGAQ

-615 ETLESTQNT
+615 ETLESTQNA
-624 ENPQAEQDT
+624 ENSQAEQDT

-638 SDELATQE
+638 NDELATQE
-646 NAEFAS
+646 NAEFTN
-652 ENSLETTQKA
+652 ENS
-662 EFSSENAPDIM
+662 PDIM
-673 QNAELI
+673 QNAELTD
-679 NENAPE
+679 ENSPQ

-697 EQENEPLS
+697 EQENEPLP

-710 SVEEKQEKMMS
+710 SVEEKQEKTMS

-744 IKPVLLDEMPMQQ
+744 IKPILLDEMPMQQ

-775 ELNSPNAQNSPSS
+775 ELNSPNAQKSPSS
-788 EDDALTN
+788 EDDTLTN
-795 SLNADNEN
+795 SQNADNEN
-803 LLDNLNTEQN
+803 LLENLNTEQN

-839 ESLAQTP
+839 ESLTQTP

-852 ESFAPSDELTTQEN
+852 ESFAPSDDFAGQEN
-866 AEFASETQT
+866 AEFASENSLQT

-893 ANDENLAQT
+893 ASDENLAQT
-902 PQINAPSNEN
+902 PQINAPSSEN

-940 ESTSQAQTKASQASQ
+940 TSQTQTNANKASQ